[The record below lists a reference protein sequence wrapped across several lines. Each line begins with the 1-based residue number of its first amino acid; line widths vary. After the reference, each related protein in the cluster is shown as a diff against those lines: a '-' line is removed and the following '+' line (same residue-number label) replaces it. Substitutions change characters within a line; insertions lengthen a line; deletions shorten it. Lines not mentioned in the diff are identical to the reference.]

1 MRQIFVSFEMFLAVS
16 VIVLVS
22 VGTYN
27 VYDINTSSFV
37 YGAPDSPSAG
47 AAAKFDSSFY
57 DTVQTLVKQESYND
71 RLRSVVHY
79 YDVVLTVARYDAHG
93 NDISAEQKEI
103 VVEKLNEIGARNIV
117 AGKNLLFVLAS
128 IPVGTILDFSL
139 HDEVYGLGDG
149 QIRGNLTIN
158 TSRMTVNA
166 EQVDLLEPD
175 GTMLDVSD
183 VIVAVIDSGITH
195 PTVNEAVI
203 GRATC
208 PSNSPCYETDSVYG
222 APDSGTTHGSMVA
235 HVIGGRNHTSGLGI
249 ASGVSLLDAHFI
261 DLNISFLYSALDWA
275 ISKEAD
281 VANISISYGLCDD
294 GSSTDN
300 LIVNDAVNQGIVITK
315 SAGNYGSFGSI
326 MSPGCASNLLTV
338 GGINDR
344 GTNIVMYGQSSKGPY
359 YSNGHPILKP
369 DIVAPG
375 YKINLVHN
383 DDKTKTRPVTGTSFS
398 SPHVAAAAAML
409 IGKDETM
416 QANEVKAALLLGANW
431 TGPIPC
437 TSVQYERYTSG
448 DNCSHSRQPNK
459 YSVANGHSSLKILN
473 NVGFGILDVRRSL
486 EYISQEGSS
495 HVIAGNIS
503 NGEIIRYA
511 FNITDTAEP
520 VKTLLTWMKHSP
532 AIRDFNTISISDTS
546 YPSNLDLVV
555 ICPGI
560 GVMDA
565 GSDYQNNEFAV
576 FMPNQTGTC
585 IVDVTASSIDLHVTL
600 QEYVIAS
607 THPLVPVN
615 IAPIITSIER
625 FDPESE
631 VTSSQSLLFRAN
643 FNYPVTGVDL
653 DDFMLSPDST
663 MESKQFTQTREVLLP
678 IPDEGAAIYDT
689 IAVADSG
696 DILSVSVDVDIT
708 HTHIGN
714 LMVDLLAPDGTI
726 VNLHERTGG
735 GSDDINQTY
744 EPAFDGAGLAGDWVL
759 RVRDMSD
766 QEIGTLNEWTLTIE
780 YKESIDAVVGLTGS
794 GSQYFVSVLA
804 LRDGTYNLD
813 IVSDSGIIYVA
824 GNPLNGTDLADSD
837 HSYVVETGSPE
848 VVSIKRSDQII
859 RPANY
864 HSLVFGVNFSEP
876 VRGVDAADFVL
887 SPDDGRALRNFT
899 QTMTPSLPIPDNGAA
914 VFDAVTIS
922 SSGTVRSVSVDVDIS
937 HTFISD
943 LSVAL
948 IAPDGTIALLHNRA
962 GANSHDIHQTYTPN
976 LADISL
982 KGNWTLRMND
992 AGPADTGTLNEW
1004 TLSIKYDEADST
1016 LTGSGSRY
1024 LVTVPA
1030 AQSGTYNL
1038 DIVPNNGISDLAG
1051 NPLAGDDPPV
1061 DQSFQVEIT
1070 DYVPITVDAGLDQI
1084 VMGGQ
1089 MVALNGTAAAI
1100 DGDPLTYLWTHNSTL
1115 VIQFTNSTSPST
1127 TFTAPYV
1134 SSNTTL
1140 TLTLTADDGTAEV
1153 SDSVDILIMS
1163 TQNVHPV
1170 LDVIQEQAVDEMST
1184 LIFVARAT
1192 DEDLPSDTLTYG
1204 LEDPPAGA
1212 LMDPA
1217 TGAFTW
1223 TPTEDQNG
1231 IHTITVTV
1239 SDGNGGTDSQEVQ
1252 VTVNVVNVAPT
1263 VDAGEDFRVLDR
1275 SEVTLSGTVSDADGD
1290 DTVTYSWSQIGGTL
1304 DVVLTGSDTLTP
1316 TFTAP
1321 DVSSDVELTFQLTAD
1336 DNINTVTDTVI
1347 VTVHDSAA
1355 DFVTTWKTTSAS
1367 EFVRI
1372 PLGVHPGKTVM
1383 IDWGDGS
1390 NSAVTFNGMTSH
1402 KYLNPGEYKVTMTG
1416 GLARI
1421 HATYYST
1428 PTHLT
1433 SIDQWGDI
1441 RWSTMKSAFQYAL
1454 NMEYKATDIPDLSGV
1469 SSMDSMFHSA
1479 SKFNGDLSG
1488 WNVSSVTDMDQV
1500 FSQASL
1506 FNRDISTWDVSSV
1519 TSMNGMFSGAASF
1532 NSPLNSWDVS
1542 SVTNMGGMFSNADA
1556 FNSSLNSW
1564 DVSSVTDMN
1573 YMFYNADAFNSPLN
1587 SWDVSS
1593 VTDMRSMFYNAGAFN
1608 SPLNSW
1614 NVSSVTDMNY
1624 MFRDTAT
1631 FNQSLNSWNVSSVTD
1646 MHYMFYNADAFNSSL
1661 NSWDVSSVTD
1671 MRSMFYNADAF
1682 NSPLNSWDV
1691 SSVTDMH
1698 SMFYNADAFN
1708 QSLNTWDVSSV
1719 TDMHSMFYNAAT
1731 FNQSLNT
1738 WDVSSVTDM
1747 HSMFYNAA
1755 TFNSPLNT
1763 WDVSSVTD
1771 MHSMFRYA
1779 AAFNSSLN
1787 SWDVSSAAYMG
1798 NMFLNATA
1806 FDQNLGGWYV
1816 VPDNVSIARSD
1827 VPGIVGVIS
1836 AQNLVLDGH
1845 SPTYSIGIG
1854 GDSAFFEIANGNDL
1868 KMTSVEAKSE
1878 YKVNVTA
1885 SGLGIFEDGNNWRM
1899 VEVTVSGQGNSPPT
1913 VDAGVDQDATEGS
1926 VVILNA
1932 TVVDADTDSLT
1943 YAWSHDSAL
1952 IIQLTNSA
1960 SPSTTFAAP
1969 AVDADTAVTFTLTVD
1984 DGTTITTDSLVVTI
1998 TDIPAVNS
2006 TPVVDAGHDQIVL
2019 EGSIVTL
2026 TATATDA
2033 DDNQLAHTWTYHPLL
2048 NLTLTHATTTSSWFT
2063 APDVNANTTITFTL
2077 TADDGTAEVSDS
2089 VDILIMPTQN
2099 VHPVLDVI
2107 LEQAVD
2113 EMSTLIFVARATD
2126 EDLPSDTLTYG
2137 LEDPPVGASMNP
2149 ATGAFTWTPTEDQN
2163 GIRTV
2168 TVTVSDGRGGTDSQ
2182 DVQVTVNEVNMPP
2195 TLDVIPAQT
2204 IDELAMLT
2212 FTVNASDDDLHPGVG
2227 IEVVAGKLKIPWSI
2241 DWTPDWTAL
2250 FTERGGDLRIIR
2262 DGILLPDPI
2271 FSVDVN
2277 DDAEGGLLGIAVD
2290 PEFEENQYIYMY
2302 QTYKTDGTTLNKVV
2316 RYTLANVTVSEDLVL
2331 VDGIPGASYHDG
2343 GRIQFGP
2350 DGNLYITTGDAGNP
2364 SLAQDLDSLAG
2375 KILRITR
2382 EGAIPQDNPF
2392 SNSAVWS
2399 WGHRNPQG
2407 MDWDGSGNLIAT
2419 EHGPSGERG
2428 EAHDEINLILP
2439 GANYGWPETV
2449 GDESMAGM
2457 QDPLLHTGS
2466 ETWAPSGSEFYDG
2479 DMIPGWTGKYFV
2491 ANLRGEHLR
2500 MIDLD
2505 LSNNGTHSHEGL
2517 FEGQFGRLR
2526 DVQTGPDGF
2535 LYLLTSNRDG
2545 RGSPV
2550 SNDDRIL
2557 KIVPVFDSALSR
2569 PANVLTY
2576 GLEAS
2581 PAGASMDPA
2590 TGTFTWRPAEDQ
2602 NGIHTITV
2610 TVSDGNGGTN
2620 SQEVQVTVNEVNVA
2634 PIVDAGSDQTALEG
2648 QTVMLNGT
2656 ATDADGDSL
2665 TYLWSH
2671 NSSLA
2676 IQLANSTSP
2685 STTFAAPAVD
2695 ADTAVT
2701 FTLTVDDGTTT
2712 ATDSFEV
2719 TVTDI
2724 QILNSP
2730 PVADAGSDQTA
2741 LEGQTVMLNGTATDA
2756 DGDSLTYLWS
2766 HNSSLAI
2773 QLANS
2778 TSPSTT
2784 FAAPAVDADTE
2795 ITFTLTVNDGLTD
2808 STDTVLVTVNDVPD
2822 DSDFVTTWETVL
2834 PGESITIPARGT
2846 YTIDWGDG
2854 TVDARVTRDQTHT
2867 YADPGNHTVRI
2878 SKDITG
2884 IYLNNHADA
2893 PNLRSIDQWG
2903 DAEWRSIYSSFM
2915 GASNMVLHATDA
2927 PDLSRVT
2934 NTSYMFL
2941 NASSFDGDLSAWDLS
2956 HVASMTGMF
2965 WGASSFDGDISSWN
2979 VSAVTNMNSMFQYAS
2994 TFNGDISSW
3003 NVSAVTDMNYM
3014 FSDASTF
3021 NGDIS
3026 DWDVSAVTD
3035 MHRMFHSAFKFNQP
3049 LNSWNVSSVTNMS
3062 YMFLHASEFNQPL
3075 NSWNVSAV
3083 TDIPSM
3089 FFGASV
3095 FNGDISDW
3103 DVSAVTDMRRMF
3115 HSAFKFNQPLNSWNV
3130 SSVTNMSDMFLNAD
3144 DFEQNLGKWYVVP
3157 EDTDY
3162 DAATETTLVV
3172 TAIATQN
3179 FFLNGHSPNYG
3190 IGTGGNST
3198 LFSMPGS
3205 NLTFKDTTPSAG
3217 AYTVNVTASGSSVF
3231 ERGNNWRTL
3240 TVTVTGQEDRPLS
3253 VDAGP
3258 DQRVLDESTVTLS
3271 GTVSDSTNPTYLWT
3285 QNPGSPAV
3293 TLAGP
3298 DTLMPT
3304 FTAPDVSSDVD
3315 LVFTLTVDDGTDTVT
3330 DTVTVTVHD
3339 AEADFVTTWSDIDIG
3354 INLPIRSSAGSFTVD
3369 WGDGKISEYAAIAT
3383 DSNLHHNY
3391 DTSGTYTIRISGN
3404 FSGIYLH
3411 GNSDTAGKL
3420 QSIDQWGDIEWTTM
3434 AGAFYFASNMIYN
3447 ATDVP
3452 DLSSVTDMS
3461 YMFYTAGFSSGD
3473 LSGWNVSAV
3482 TDMSYMF
3489 SGASSFN
3496 GYISSWNVSAVTNM
3510 NSMFDGASSFEQ
3522 NLGNWYIM
3530 LDNASVTG
3538 ILQTVGNITTQNEF
3552 LATQGP
3558 TYGIGSSSD
3567 SEHFG
3572 INGTALVLTTI
3583 PDANPALVNITS
3595 TGDFGTSNS
3604 RIFEITFSSGVVDI
3618 TNPRLESIERYS
3630 PASQN
3635 TNSQSLIY
3643 EATFSESVTGVTS
3656 SDFILSPD
3664 STGGGTTTTT
3674 SAEQFTQTRSPNLA
3688 IPDLQTVSDTITVS
3702 DSGTVTS
3709 VSVAVDITH
3718 TYIGDLKIDLIA
3730 PDGTTKI
3737 LHNRS
3742 DGSDDDIVKTY
3753 TPNFDGVSIA
3763 GVWTLQIND
3772 NYNADPGTL
3781 NSWTLTI
3788 NHGSTATTVN
3798 PVTGVSG
3805 SDDTYYVTVSSST
3818 DGTYNLDLV
3827 SSGHSIADSASN
3839 PLTNTVP
3846 TGADEIYIVSTTA
3859 IDITNPRLES
3869 IERYSPASQNTNS
3882 QSLIYEATF
3891 SESVTGVTSSDFILS
3906 PDSTGGGTT
3915 TTSAEQFTQTRSPNL
3930 AIPDLQTVSDTIT
3943 VSDSGTVTSVSV
3955 AVDITHTYIGDLKI
3969 DLIAPDGTT
3978 KILHNR
3984 SDGSDDDIVKTYTPN
3999 FDGVSIAGVWTLQIN
4014 DNYNADPGTL
4024 NSWTLTINHGST
4036 ATTVNPVT
4044 GVSGSDD
4051 TYYVTVSS
4059 STDGTYNLDLVSSG
4073 HSIADSAGN
4082 SMINTAPTGADQTYT
4097 VSITVTDT
4105 ANPRLASIERYS
4117 PASQNTDSQT
4127 LVYKATFSESVTG
4140 VTASDFVLSPDST
4153 GGINSVNP
4161 VTDISGS
4168 GDTYYVTV
4176 SSSTDGTYNLDL
4188 VSSGHSIADSAG
4200 NSMINTAP
4208 TGADQTYTVSITV
4221 TDTANPRLASIERY
4235 SPASQNTDSQ
4245 TLVYKATFSES
4256 VTGVT
4261 SSDFILSPDST
4272 GGGTTTTTSAEQFT
4286 QTRSPNLAIPDL
4298 QTVSDT
4304 ITVSDSGTVTS
4315 VSVAVDITH
4324 TYIGDLKIDLIAP
4337 DGTTKILHNR
4347 SDGSDDDIV
4356 KTYTPNFDGVSIAGV
4371 WTLQINDNY
4380 NADPGTLNSWTLT
4393 INHGST
4399 ATTVNPVT
4407 GVSGSDDTYYVTV
4420 SSSTDGTYNLD
4431 LVSSGHSIAD
4441 SAGNSM
4447 INTAPT
4453 GADQTYT
4460 VSITVTDTANP
4471 RLASIERYSP
4481 ASQNTDSQTL
4491 VYKATFSESVT
4502 GVTASDFVLSPDSTG
4517 GINSVNPV
4525 TDISGSG
4532 DTYYVTV
4539 SSSTDGT
4546 YNLDLVSSGHSI
4558 ADSAGNSMI
4567 NTAPTGADQTYTV
4580 SITVTDTAN
4589 PRLASIERY
4598 SPASQNTDSQTL
4610 VYKATFSESVTGVT
4624 ASDFVLSPGSTGGI
4638 NGVNPVTD
4646 ISGSGDAYYVTVS
4659 ATQDGTYN
4667 LDLVSSGH
4675 GIEDAAS
4682 NSLTNVSPTGADET
4696 YTVSTTVADNTNPRL
4711 ESIERHT
4718 PATANTDSQTL
4729 VYKATFSED
4738 VAGVTASD
4746 FTLSPDSAGGENTTA
4761 STGQFTQTRSPNLDI
4776 PDLATVSD
4784 TITVP
4789 DSETATSVLVE
4800 VDITHDYINDLKIDI
4815 IAPDGTS
4822 ITLHNNSGGNANN
4835 IDKSYAPQFG
4845 SIPISGV
4852 WTLQIHD
4859 NYNAD
4864 PGVLNSWTLT
4874 INYGDTATTLS
4885 SVTDIS
4891 GSGDAYYVTVSATQD
4906 GTYNLD
4912 LVSSGHGIEDA
4923 ASNSLTN
4930 VSPTG
4935 ADETY
4940 TVSTTVA
4947 DNTNPRL
4954 ESIERH
4960 TPATANTDSQTL
4972 VYKATFSEDVA
4983 GVTASDFT
4991 LSPDSAGGEN
5001 TTASTGQFT
5010 QTRSPNLDIPDLAT
5024 VSDTITVPDSETA
5037 TSVLVEVDITHDYIN
5052 DLKIDIIAPDGTSI
5066 TLHNN
5071 SGGNANN
5078 IDKSY
5083 APQFG
5088 SIPISG
5094 VWTLQ
5099 IHDNYNADPGVLNS
5113 WTLTINY
5120 GDTATTLSSVTDISG
5135 SGDAYYVTVSATQDG
5150 TYNLDLVSSGHG
5162 IEDAASNSLTN
5173 VSPTGADE
5181 TYTVSTT
5188 VADNTNPRLESI
5200 ERHTPATANTD
5211 SQTLVYKATFS
5222 EDVAGVTASDFT
5234 LSPDSA
5240 GGENTTASTGQFTQT
5255 RSPNLDIPDLA
5266 TVSDTITVPD
5276 SETAT
5281 SVLVEVDIT
5290 HDYINDL
5297 KIDIIAP
5304 DGTSI
5309 TLHNNSGG
5317 NANNIDKSYAP
5328 QFGSIPISGVWTLQI
5343 HDNYNAD
5350 PGVLNSWTLTI
5361 NYGDTATTLSSVTDI
5376 SGSGDAYYVTVSAT
5390 QDGTYNLDLVSS
5402 GHGIEDAASN
5412 SLTNVSPT
5420 GADETYTVSTTVA
5433 DNTNPRLESI
5443 ERHTP
5448 ATANTDSQTLVYKAT
5463 FSEDVA
5469 GVTASDF
5476 TLSPD
5481 SAGGENTTA
5490 STGQFTQT
5498 RSPNLDIP
5506 DLATVSDTITVP
5518 DSETATSVLVEVDIT
5533 HDYINDLK
5541 IDIIAPDGTSIT
5553 LHNNSGG
5560 NANNIDKSYAPQFG
5574 SIPISGVW
5582 TLQIHDNYNADPGVL
5597 NSWTLTIN
5605 YGDTATTLSS
5615 VTDISGSGD
5624 AYYVTVSATQDG
5636 TYNLDLVSSG
5646 HGIEDAASNS
5656 LTNVSPT
5663 GADETYTVSTT
5674 VADNTNPRLE
5684 SIERHTPATAN
5695 TDSQTL
5701 VYKATFSEDVAGV
5714 TASDFT
5720 LSPDSA
5726 GGENTTA
5733 STGQFTQTRSPNL
5746 DIPDLATVS
5755 DTITVPDSETAT
5767 SVLVE
5772 VDITHDYINDLK
5784 IDIIAPDGTSIT
5796 LHNNSGGNANNI
5808 DKSYAPQFGS
5818 IPISG
5823 VWTLQIHDNYNADPG
5838 VLNSWTLTI
5847 NYGDTATT
5855 LSSVTDISGSG
5866 DAYYVTVSATQ
5877 DGTYNL
5883 DLVSSGHGIEDAASN
5898 SLTNT
5903 TPTETDETYTVTAN

>member
-1 MRQIFVSFEMFLAVS
+1 MSKNYTRSTAIISLLVLAIAFNIIIFS
-16 VIVLVS
+16 
-22 VGTYN
+22 
-27 VYDINTSSFV
+27 
-37 YGAPDSPSAG
+37 
-47 AAAKFDSSFY
+47 
-57 DTVQTLVKQESYND
+57 DTHDGQYQS
-71 RLRSVVHY
+71 
-79 YDVVLTVARYDAHG
+79 
-93 NDISAEQKEI
+93 
-103 VVEKLNEIGARNIV
+103 
-117 AGKNLLFVLAS
+117 LFVDK
-128 IPVGTILDFSL
+128 V
-139 HDEVYGLGDG
+139 
-149 QIRGNLTIN
+149 
-158 TSRMTVNA
+158 
-166 EQVDLLEPD
+166 
-175 GTMLDVSD
+175 
-183 VIVAVIDSGITH
+183 
-195 PTVNEAVI
+195 
-203 GRATC
+203 
-208 PSNSPCYETDSVYG
+208 
-222 APDSGTTHGSMVA
+222 
-235 HVIGGRNHTSGLGI
+235 
-249 ASGVSLLDAHFI
+249 
-261 DLNISFLYSALDWA
+261 W
-275 ISKEAD
+275 
-281 VANISISYGLCDD
+281 
-294 GSSTDN
+294 
-300 LIVNDAVNQGIVITK
+300 TK
-315 SAGNYGSFGSI
+315 L
-326 MSPGCASNLLTV
+326 NLLTLSQIAHAV
-338 GGINDR
+338 E
-344 GTNIVMYGQSSKGPY
+344 GTNASPPVPA
-359 YSNGHPILKP
+359 N
-369 DIVAPG
+369 VAP
-375 YKINLVHN
+375 
-383 DDKTKTRPVTGTSFS
+383 T
-398 SPHVAAAAAML
+398 
-409 IGKDETM
+409 
-416 QANEVKAALLLGANW
+416 
-431 TGPIPC
+431 
-437 TSVQYERYTSG
+437 
-448 DNCSHSRQPNK
+448 
-459 YSVANGHSSLKILN
+459 
-473 NVGFGILDVRRSL
+473 
-486 EYISQEGSS
+486 
-495 HVIAGNIS
+495 
-503 NGEIIRYA
+503 
-511 FNITDTAEP
+511 
-520 VKTLLTWMKHSP
+520 
-532 AIRDFNTISISDTS
+532 
-546 YPSNLDLVV
+546 
-555 ICPGI
+555 
-560 GVMDA
+560 
-565 GSDYQNNEFAV
+565 
-576 FMPNQTGTC
+576 
-585 IVDVTASSIDLHVTL
+585 
-600 QEYVIAS
+600 
-607 THPLVPVN
+607 
-615 IAPIITSIER
+615 ITSIER

-631 VTSSQSLLFRAN
+631 VTVSQSLLFMVN
-643 FNYPVTGVDL
+643 FSKPVVGVNP
-653 DDFMLSPDST
+653 DDFVLSSDST
-663 MESKQFTQTREVLLP
+663 MESKRFTQTRDVSLP
-678 IPDEGAAIYDT
+678 IPDKGAAISDT
-689 IAVADSG
+689 ITISDPG
-696 DILSVSVDVDIT
+696 DTSSVSIGVNIT
-708 HTHIGN
+708 HTRISD
-714 LMVDLLAPDGTI
+714 LKVDLLAPDGTV
-726 VNLHERTGG
+726 VNLHKRTGG
-735 GSDDINQTY
+735 NSENINRTY
-744 EPAFDGAGLAGDWVL
+744 ERVFDGTGIAGDWVL
-759 RVRDMSD
+759 RVRDRANQD
-766 QEIGTLNEWTLTIE
+766 IGTLNGWTLAIE
-780 YKESIDAVVGLTGS
+780 YDENIDAVVGLTGS
-794 GSQYFVSVLA
+794 GLQYFVNVPA

-813 IVSDSGIIYVA
+813 VVPDSGIVDMA
-824 GNPLNGTDLADSD
+824 GNPLNGTEPSHSD
-837 HSYVVETGSPE
+837 HSYVVETGPPE
-848 VVSIKRSDQII
+848 VLSIERSDRIVRSAYYPSI
-859 RPANY
+859 
-864 HSLVFGVNFSEP
+864 VFGINFSEP
-876 VRGVDAADFVL
+876 VRGVDAGDFVL
-887 SPDDGRALRNFT
+887 SPDNDRTLENFR

-914 VFDAVTIS
+914 VSDAVTID

-937 HTFISD
+937 HTYISD

-948 IAPDGTIALLHNRA
+948 IAPDGTIALLHNRD
-962 GANSHDIHQTYTPN
+962 GGTLIDIDKTYAPN
-976 LADISL
+976 LAGIGL
-982 KGNWTLRMND
+982 KGDWILRMND
-992 AGPADTGTLNEW
+992 AGPGDVGTFNEW
-1004 TLSIKYDEADST
+1004 TLSIEYDEADST

-1024 LVTVPA
+1024 FVSVPVV
-1030 AQSGTYNL
+1030 QSGTYNL
-1038 DIVPNNGISDLAG
+1038 DIVSNNGISDLAG
-1051 NPLAGDDPPV
+1051 NLLSSDDPPV

-1070 DYVPITVDAGLDQI
+1070 DYVPMTVDAGLDQI

-1115 VIQFTNSTSPST
+1115 AIQFTNSTSPST

-1153 SDSVDILIMS
+1153 SDSVDILIMP

-1170 LDVIQEQAVDEMST
+1170 LDVILEQAVDEMST
-1184 LIFVARAT
+1184 LIFVAHAT

-1212 LMDPA
+1212 SMDPA

-1441 RWSTMKSAFQYAL
+1441 RWSTMKSAFQYAI
-1454 NMEYKATDIPDLSGV
+1454 NMEYNATDVPDLSGV

-1556 FNSSLNSW
+1556 FNSPLNSW

-1593 VTDMRSMFYNAGAFN
+1593 VTDMHSMFYNAGAFN
-1608 SPLNSW
+1608 QSLNSW

-1646 MHYMFYNADAFNSSL
+1646 MHYMFYNADAFNS
-1661 NSWDVSSVTD
+1661 
-1671 MRSMFYNADAF
+1671 
-1682 NSPLNSWDV
+1682 P
-1691 SSVTDMH
+1691 
-1698 SMFYNADAFN
+1698 
-1708 QSLNTWDVSSV
+1708 LNTWDVSSV
-1719 TDMHSMFYNAAT
+1719 TDMHSMFYNAAI
-1731 FNQSLNT
+1731 FNQSLNSWNVSSVT
-1738 WDVSSVTDM
+1738 DMNSMFYNANAFNSPLNSWDVSSVTDM
-1747 HSMFYNAA
+1747 NSMFYNANA
-1755 TFNSPLNT
+1755 FNSPLNT
-1763 WDVSSVTD
+1763 WNVSSVTDMNSMFYNANAFNSPINTWNVSSVTD

-1779 AAFNSSLN
+1779 DAFNSPLN

-1836 AQNLVLDGH
+1836 AQSLVLDGH

-1854 GDSAFFEIANGNDL
+1854 GDSAFFEITNGNDL

-1926 VVILNA
+1926 VVIFNA

-1984 DGTTITTDSLVVTI
+1984 DGTTTTTDSLVVTI

-2006 TPVVDAGHDQIVL
+2006 TPVVDAGDDQIVL

-2137 LEDPPVGASMNP
+2137 LEDPPAGASMDP

-2163 GIRTV
+2163 GIHTI
-2168 TVTVSDGRGGTDSQ
+2168 TVTVSDGNGGTDSQ

-2271 FSVDVN
+2271 FSVDVI

-2290 PEFEENQYIYMY
+2290 PEFEENQYIYLY

-2685 STTFAAPAVD
+2685 STTFAVPAVD

-3304 FTAPDVSSDVD
+3304 FTAPDVSLDVD

-3674 SAEQFTQTRSPNLA
+3674 SAEQFAQTRSPNLA

-4168 GDTYYVTV
+4168 G
-4176 SSSTDGTYNLDL
+4176 
-4188 VSSGHSIADSAG
+4188 
-4200 NSMINTAP
+4200 
-4208 TGADQTYTVSITV
+4208 
-4221 TDTANPRLASIERY
+4221 
-4235 SPASQNTDSQ
+4235 
-4245 TLVYKATFSES
+4245 
-4256 VTGVT
+4256 
-4261 SSDFILSPDST
+4261 
-4272 GGGTTTTTSAEQFT
+4272 
-4286 QTRSPNLAIPDL
+4286 
-4298 QTVSDT
+4298 
-4304 ITVSDSGTVTS
+4304 
-4315 VSVAVDITH
+4315 
-4324 TYIGDLKIDLIAP
+4324 
-4337 DGTTKILHNR
+4337 
-4347 SDGSDDDIV
+4347 
-4356 KTYTPNFDGVSIAGV
+4356 
-4371 WTLQINDNY
+4371 
-4380 NADPGTLNSWTLT
+4380 
-4393 INHGST
+4393 
-4399 ATTVNPVT
+4399 
-4407 GVSGSDDTYYVTV
+4407 DTYYVTV

-5898 SLTNT
+5898 SLTNVSPTGADETYTVSTTVADNTNPRLESIERHTPATANTDSQTLVYKATFSEDVAGVTASDFTLSPDSAGGENTTASTGQFTQTRSPNLDIPDLATVSDTITVPDSETATSVLVEVDITHDYINDLKIDIIAPDGTSITLHNNSGGNANNIDKSYAPQFGSIPISGVWTLQIHDNYNADPGVLNSWTLTINYGDTATTLSSVTDISGSGDAYYVTVSATQDGTYNLDLVSSGHGIEDAASNSLTNVSPTGADETYTVSTTVADNTNPRLESIERHTPATANTDSQTLVYKATFSEDVAGVTASDFTLSPDSAGGENTTASTGQFTQTRSPNLDIPDLATVSDTITVPDSETATSVLVEVDITHDYINDLKIDIIAPDGTSITLHNNSGGNANNIDKSYAPQFGSIPISGVWTLQIHDNYNADPGVLNSWTLTINYGDTATTLSSVTDISGSGDAYYVTVSATQDGTYNLDLVSSGHGIEDAASNSLTNT

>member
-166 EQVDLLEPD
+166 EQDDLLEPD

-208 PSNSPCYETDSVYG
+208 PSDSPCYETDSVYG

-315 SAGNYGSFGSI
+315 SAGNYGSFGYI
-326 MSPGCASNLLTV
+326 LSPGCASNLLTV

-344 GTNIVMYGQSSKGPY
+344 GTKISMYGQSSRGPY

-369 DIVAPG
+369 DIVAPAS
-375 YKINLVHN
+375 KINLIHN
-383 DDKTKTRPVTGTSFS
+383 DDKTKTRPVSGTSFS

-448 DNCSHSRQPNK
+448 DNCSHARQPNK

-585 IVDVTASSIDLHVTL
+585 IVDVTASSIDLHVTS

-937 HTFISD
+937 HTYISD

-1070 DYVPITVDAGLDQI
+1070 DYVPITVDAGLDQT

-1115 VIQFTNSTSPST
+1115 AIQFTNSTSPST

-1212 LMDPA
+1212 
-1217 TGAFTW
+1217 
-1223 TPTEDQNG
+1223 
-1231 IHTITVTV
+1231 
-1239 SDGNGGTDSQEVQ
+1239 
-1252 VTVNVVNVAPT
+1252 
-1263 VDAGEDFRVLDR
+1263 
-1275 SEVTLSGTVSDADGD
+1275 
-1290 DTVTYSWSQIGGTL
+1290 
-1304 DVVLTGSDTLTP
+1304 
-1316 TFTAP
+1316 
-1321 DVSSDVELTFQLTAD
+1321 
-1336 DNINTVTDTVI
+1336 
-1347 VTVHDSAA
+1347 
-1355 DFVTTWKTTSAS
+1355 
-1367 EFVRI
+1367 
-1372 PLGVHPGKTVM
+1372 
-1383 IDWGDGS
+1383 
-1390 NSAVTFNGMTSH
+1390 
-1402 KYLNPGEYKVTMTG
+1402 
-1416 GLARI
+1416 
-1421 HATYYST
+1421 
-1428 PTHLT
+1428 
-1433 SIDQWGDI
+1433 
-1441 RWSTMKSAFQYAL
+1441 
-1454 NMEYKATDIPDLSGV
+1454 
-1469 SSMDSMFHSA
+1469 SMD
-1479 SKFNGDLSG
+1479 
-1488 WNVSSVTDMDQV
+1488 
-1500 FSQASL
+1500 
-1506 FNRDISTWDVSSV
+1506 
-1519 TSMNGMFSGAASF
+1519 
-1532 NSPLNSWDVS
+1532 
-1542 SVTNMGGMFSNADA
+1542 
-1556 FNSSLNSW
+1556 
-1564 DVSSVTDMN
+1564 
-1573 YMFYNADAFNSPLN
+1573 
-1587 SWDVSS
+1587 
-1593 VTDMRSMFYNAGAFN
+1593 
-1608 SPLNSW
+1608 
-1614 NVSSVTDMNY
+1614 
-1624 MFRDTAT
+1624 
-1631 FNQSLNSWNVSSVTD
+1631 
-1646 MHYMFYNADAFNSSL
+1646 
-1661 NSWDVSSVTD
+1661 
-1671 MRSMFYNADAF
+1671 
-1682 NSPLNSWDV
+1682 
-1691 SSVTDMH
+1691 
-1698 SMFYNADAFN
+1698 
-1708 QSLNTWDVSSV
+1708 
-1719 TDMHSMFYNAAT
+1719 
-1731 FNQSLNT
+1731 
-1738 WDVSSVTDM
+1738 
-1747 HSMFYNAA
+1747 
-1755 TFNSPLNT
+1755 
-1763 WDVSSVTD
+1763 
-1771 MHSMFRYA
+1771 
-1779 AAFNSSLN
+1779 
-1787 SWDVSSAAYMG
+1787 
-1798 NMFLNATA
+1798 
-1806 FDQNLGGWYV
+1806 
-1816 VPDNVSIARSD
+1816 
-1827 VPGIVGVIS
+1827 
-1836 AQNLVLDGH
+1836 
-1845 SPTYSIGIG
+1845 
-1854 GDSAFFEIANGNDL
+1854 
-1868 KMTSVEAKSE
+1868 
-1878 YKVNVTA
+1878 
-1885 SGLGIFEDGNNWRM
+1885 
-1899 VEVTVSGQGNSPPT
+1899 
-1913 VDAGVDQDATEGS
+1913 
-1926 VVILNA
+1926 
-1932 TVVDADTDSLT
+1932 
-1943 YAWSHDSAL
+1943 
-1952 IIQLTNSA
+1952 
-1960 SPSTTFAAP
+1960 
-1969 AVDADTAVTFTLTVD
+1969 
-1984 DGTTITTDSLVVTI
+1984 
-1998 TDIPAVNS
+1998 
-2006 TPVVDAGHDQIVL
+2006 
-2019 EGSIVTL
+2019 
-2026 TATATDA
+2026 
-2033 DDNQLAHTWTYHPLL
+2033 
-2048 NLTLTHATTTSSWFT
+2048 
-2063 APDVNANTTITFTL
+2063 
-2077 TADDGTAEVSDS
+2077 
-2089 VDILIMPTQN
+2089 
-2099 VHPVLDVI
+2099 
-2107 LEQAVD
+2107 
-2113 EMSTLIFVARATD
+2113 
-2126 EDLPSDTLTYG
+2126 
-2137 LEDPPVGASMNP
+2137 P

-2271 FSVDVN
+2271 FSVDVI

-2620 SQEVQVTVNEVNVA
+2620 SQEVQVTVNVVNVA

-4261 SSDFILSPDST
+4261 ASDLFCLR
-4272 GGGTTTTTSAEQFT
+4272 AARE
-4286 QTRSPNLAIPDL
+4286 
-4298 QTVSDT
+4298 VS
-4304 ITVSDSGTVTS
+4304 
-4315 VSVAVDITH
+4315 
-4324 TYIGDLKIDLIAP
+4324 
-4337 DGTTKILHNR
+4337 
-4347 SDGSDDDIV
+4347 
-4356 KTYTPNFDGVSIAGV
+4356 
-4371 WTLQINDNY
+4371 
-4380 NADPGTLNSWTLT
+4380 
-4393 INHGST
+4393 
-4399 ATTVNPVT
+4399 
-4407 GVSGSDDTYYVTV
+4407 
-4420 SSSTDGTYNLD
+4420 
-4431 LVSSGHSIAD
+4431 
-4441 SAGNSM
+4441 
-4447 INTAPT
+4447 
-4453 GADQTYT
+4453 T
-4460 VSITVTDTANP
+4460 VSI
-4471 RLASIERYSP
+4471 R
-4481 ASQNTDSQTL
+4481 
-4491 VYKATFSESVT
+4491 
-4502 GVTASDFVLSPDSTG
+4502 
-4517 GINSVNPV
+4517 
-4525 TDISGSG
+4525 
-4532 DTYYVTV
+4532 
-4539 SSSTDGT
+4539 
-4546 YNLDLVSSGHSI
+4546 
-4558 ADSAGNSMI
+4558 
-4567 NTAPTGADQTYTV
+4567 
-4580 SITVTDTAN
+4580 
-4589 PRLASIERY
+4589 
-4598 SPASQNTDSQTL
+4598 
-4610 VYKATFSESVTGVT
+4610 
-4624 ASDFVLSPGSTGGI
+4624 
-4638 NGVNPVTD
+4638 
-4646 ISGSGDAYYVTVS
+4646 
-4659 ATQDGTYN
+4659 
-4667 LDLVSSGH
+4667 
-4675 GIEDAAS
+4675 
-4682 NSLTNVSPTGADET
+4682 SPT
-4696 YTVSTTVADNTNPRL
+4696 
-4711 ESIERHT
+4711 
-4718 PATANTDSQTL
+4718 SQVQVMRTM
-4729 VYKATFSED
+4729 
-4738 VAGVTASD
+4738 
-4746 FTLSPDSAGGENTTA
+4746 
-4761 STGQFTQTRSPNLDI
+4761 
-4776 PDLATVSD
+4776 
-4784 TITVP
+4784 
-4789 DSETATSVLVE
+4789 
-4800 VDITHDYINDLKIDI
+4800 
-4815 IAPDGTS
+4815 
-4822 ITLHNNSGGNANN
+4822 
-4835 IDKSYAPQFG
+4835 
-4845 SIPISGV
+4845 
-4852 WTLQIHD
+4852 
-4859 NYNAD
+4859 
-4864 PGVLNSWTLT
+4864 
-4874 INYGDTATTLS
+4874 
-4885 SVTDIS
+4885 
-4891 GSGDAYYVTVSATQD
+4891 
-4906 GTYNLD
+4906 
-4912 LVSSGHGIEDA
+4912 
-4923 ASNSLTN
+4923 
-4930 VSPTG
+4930 
-4935 ADETY
+4935 
-4940 TVSTTVA
+4940 
-4947 DNTNPRL
+4947 
-4954 ESIERH
+4954 
-4960 TPATANTDSQTL
+4960 
-4972 VYKATFSEDVA
+4972 
-4983 GVTASDFT
+4983 
-4991 LSPDSAGGEN
+4991 
-5001 TTASTGQFT
+5001 
-5010 QTRSPNLDIPDLAT
+5010 
-5024 VSDTITVPDSETA
+5024 
-5037 TSVLVEVDITHDYIN
+5037 
-5052 DLKIDIIAPDGTSI
+5052 
-5066 TLHNN
+5066 
-5071 SGGNANN
+5071 
-5078 IDKSY
+5078 
-5083 APQFG
+5083 
-5088 SIPISG
+5088 
-5094 VWTLQ
+5094 
-5099 IHDNYNADPGVLNS
+5099 
-5113 WTLTINY
+5113 
-5120 GDTATTLSSVTDISG
+5120 
-5135 SGDAYYVTVSATQDG
+5135 
-5150 TYNLDLVSSGHG
+5150 
-5162 IEDAASNSLTN
+5162 
-5173 VSPTGADE
+5173 
-5181 TYTVSTT
+5181 
-5188 VADNTNPRLESI
+5188 
-5200 ERHTPATANTD
+5200 
-5211 SQTLVYKATFS
+5211 
-5222 EDVAGVTASDFT
+5222 
-5234 LSPDSA
+5234 
-5240 GGENTTASTGQFTQT
+5240 
-5255 RSPNLDIPDLA
+5255 
-5266 TVSDTITVPD
+5266 
-5276 SETAT
+5276 
-5281 SVLVEVDIT
+5281 
-5290 HDYINDL
+5290 
-5297 KIDIIAP
+5297 
-5304 DGTSI
+5304 
-5309 TLHNNSGG
+5309 
-5317 NANNIDKSYAP
+5317 
-5328 QFGSIPISGVWTLQI
+5328 
-5343 HDNYNAD
+5343 
-5350 PGVLNSWTLTI
+5350 
-5361 NYGDTATTLSSVTDI
+5361 
-5376 SGSGDAYYVTVSAT
+5376 
-5390 QDGTYNLDLVSS
+5390 
-5402 GHGIEDAASN
+5402 
-5412 SLTNVSPT
+5412 
-5420 GADETYTVSTTVA
+5420 
-5433 DNTNPRLESI
+5433 
-5443 ERHTP
+5443 
-5448 ATANTDSQTLVYKAT
+5448 
-5463 FSEDVA
+5463 
-5469 GVTASDF
+5469 
-5476 TLSPD
+5476 
-5481 SAGGENTTA
+5481 
-5490 STGQFTQT
+5490 
-5498 RSPNLDIP
+5498 
-5506 DLATVSDTITVP
+5506 
-5518 DSETATSVLVEVDIT
+5518 
-5533 HDYINDLK
+5533 
-5541 IDIIAPDGTSIT
+5541 
-5553 LHNNSGG
+5553 
-5560 NANNIDKSYAPQFG
+5560 
-5574 SIPISGVW
+5574 
-5582 TLQIHDNYNADPGVL
+5582 
-5597 NSWTLTIN
+5597 
-5605 YGDTATTLSS
+5605 
-5615 VTDISGSGD
+5615 
-5624 AYYVTVSATQDG
+5624 
-5636 TYNLDLVSSG
+5636 
-5646 HGIEDAASNS
+5646 
-5656 LTNVSPT
+5656 
-5663 GADETYTVSTT
+5663 
-5674 VADNTNPRLE
+5674 
-5684 SIERHTPATAN
+5684 
-5695 TDSQTL
+5695 
-5701 VYKATFSEDVAGV
+5701 
-5714 TASDFT
+5714 
-5720 LSPDSA
+5720 
-5726 GGENTTA
+5726 
-5733 STGQFTQTRSPNL
+5733 
-5746 DIPDLATVS
+5746 
-5755 DTITVPDSETAT
+5755 
-5767 SVLVE
+5767 
-5772 VDITHDYINDLK
+5772 
-5784 IDIIAPDGTSIT
+5784 
-5796 LHNNSGGNANNI
+5796 
-5808 DKSYAPQFGS
+5808 
-5818 IPISG
+5818 
-5823 VWTLQIHDNYNADPG
+5823 
-5838 VLNSWTLTI
+5838 
-5847 NYGDTATT
+5847 
-5855 LSSVTDISGSG
+5855 
-5866 DAYYVTVSATQ
+5866 
-5877 DGTYNL
+5877 
-5883 DLVSSGHGIEDAASN
+5883 
-5898 SLTNT
+5898 
-5903 TPTETDETYTVTAN
+5903 

>member
-166 EQVDLLEPD
+166 EQDDLLEPD

-208 PSNSPCYETDSVYG
+208 PSDSPCYETDSVYG
-222 APDSGTTHGSMVA
+222 APDSGTAHGSKVA

-281 VANISISYGLCDD
+281 VANLSISYGLCDD

-315 SAGNYGSFGSI
+315 SAGNYGSFGYI
-326 MSPGCASNLLTV
+326 LSPGCASNLLTV

-344 GTNIVMYGQSSKGPY
+344 GTNISMYGQSSRGPY

-369 DIVAPG
+369 DIVAPA
-375 YKINLVHN
+375 YKINLIHN
-383 DDKTKTRPVTGTSFS
+383 DDKTKTRPVSGTSFS

-448 DNCSHSRQPNK
+448 DNCSHARQPNK

-585 IVDVTASSIDLHVTL
+585 IVDVTASSIDLHVTS

-937 HTFISD
+937 HTYISD

-1070 DYVPITVDAGLDQI
+1070 DYVPITVDAGLDQT

-1115 VIQFTNSTSPST
+1115 AIQFTNSTSPST

-1140 TLTLTADDGTAEV
+1140 TL
-1153 SDSVDILIMS
+1153 
-1163 TQNVHPV
+1163 
-1170 LDVIQEQAVDEMST
+1170 
-1184 LIFVARAT
+1184 
-1192 DEDLPSDTLTYG
+1192 
-1204 LEDPPAGA
+1204 
-1212 LMDPA
+1212 
-1217 TGAFTW
+1217 
-1223 TPTEDQNG
+1223 
-1231 IHTITVTV
+1231 
-1239 SDGNGGTDSQEVQ
+1239 
-1252 VTVNVVNVAPT
+1252 
-1263 VDAGEDFRVLDR
+1263 
-1275 SEVTLSGTVSDADGD
+1275 
-1290 DTVTYSWSQIGGTL
+1290 
-1304 DVVLTGSDTLTP
+1304 
-1316 TFTAP
+1316 
-1321 DVSSDVELTFQLTAD
+1321 
-1336 DNINTVTDTVI
+1336 
-1347 VTVHDSAA
+1347 
-1355 DFVTTWKTTSAS
+1355 
-1367 EFVRI
+1367 
-1372 PLGVHPGKTVM
+1372 
-1383 IDWGDGS
+1383 
-1390 NSAVTFNGMTSH
+1390 
-1402 KYLNPGEYKVTMTG
+1402 
-1416 GLARI
+1416 
-1421 HATYYST
+1421 
-1428 PTHLT
+1428 
-1433 SIDQWGDI
+1433 
-1441 RWSTMKSAFQYAL
+1441 
-1454 NMEYKATDIPDLSGV
+1454 
-1469 SSMDSMFHSA
+1469 
-1479 SKFNGDLSG
+1479 
-1488 WNVSSVTDMDQV
+1488 
-1500 FSQASL
+1500 
-1506 FNRDISTWDVSSV
+1506 
-1519 TSMNGMFSGAASF
+1519 
-1532 NSPLNSWDVS
+1532 
-1542 SVTNMGGMFSNADA
+1542 
-1556 FNSSLNSW
+1556 
-1564 DVSSVTDMN
+1564 
-1573 YMFYNADAFNSPLN
+1573 
-1587 SWDVSS
+1587 
-1593 VTDMRSMFYNAGAFN
+1593 
-1608 SPLNSW
+1608 
-1614 NVSSVTDMNY
+1614 
-1624 MFRDTAT
+1624 
-1631 FNQSLNSWNVSSVTD
+1631 
-1646 MHYMFYNADAFNSSL
+1646 
-1661 NSWDVSSVTD
+1661 
-1671 MRSMFYNADAF
+1671 
-1682 NSPLNSWDV
+1682 
-1691 SSVTDMH
+1691 
-1698 SMFYNADAFN
+1698 
-1708 QSLNTWDVSSV
+1708 
-1719 TDMHSMFYNAAT
+1719 
-1731 FNQSLNT
+1731 
-1738 WDVSSVTDM
+1738 
-1747 HSMFYNAA
+1747 
-1755 TFNSPLNT
+1755 
-1763 WDVSSVTD
+1763 
-1771 MHSMFRYA
+1771 
-1779 AAFNSSLN
+1779 
-1787 SWDVSSAAYMG
+1787 
-1798 NMFLNATA
+1798 
-1806 FDQNLGGWYV
+1806 
-1816 VPDNVSIARSD
+1816 
-1827 VPGIVGVIS
+1827 
-1836 AQNLVLDGH
+1836 
-1845 SPTYSIGIG
+1845 
-1854 GDSAFFEIANGNDL
+1854 
-1868 KMTSVEAKSE
+1868 
-1878 YKVNVTA
+1878 
-1885 SGLGIFEDGNNWRM
+1885 
-1899 VEVTVSGQGNSPPT
+1899 
-1913 VDAGVDQDATEGS
+1913 
-1926 VVILNA
+1926 
-1932 TVVDADTDSLT
+1932 
-1943 YAWSHDSAL
+1943 
-1952 IIQLTNSA
+1952 
-1960 SPSTTFAAP
+1960 
-1969 AVDADTAVTFTLTVD
+1969 
-1984 DGTTITTDSLVVTI
+1984 
-1998 TDIPAVNS
+1998 
-2006 TPVVDAGHDQIVL
+2006 
-2019 EGSIVTL
+2019 
-2026 TATATDA
+2026 
-2033 DDNQLAHTWTYHPLL
+2033 
-2048 NLTLTHATTTSSWFT
+2048 
-2063 APDVNANTTITFTL
+2063 TL

-2137 LEDPPVGASMNP
+2137 LEDPPAGASMDP

-2271 FSVDVN
+2271 FSVDVI

-3604 RIFEITFSSGVVDI
+3604 RIFEITFSSGVVDT

-3643 EATFSESVTGVTS
+3643 E
-3656 SDFILSPD
+3656 
-3664 STGGGTTTTT
+3664 
-3674 SAEQFTQTRSPNLA
+3674 
-3688 IPDLQTVSDTITVS
+3688 
-3702 DSGTVTS
+3702 
-3709 VSVAVDITH
+3709 
-3718 TYIGDLKIDLIA
+3718 
-3730 PDGTTKI
+3730 
-3737 LHNRS
+3737 
-3742 DGSDDDIVKTY
+3742 
-3753 TPNFDGVSIA
+3753 
-3763 GVWTLQIND
+3763 
-3772 NYNADPGTL
+3772 
-3781 NSWTLTI
+3781 
-3788 NHGSTATTVN
+3788 
-3798 PVTGVSG
+3798 
-3805 SDDTYYVTVSSST
+3805 
-3818 DGTYNLDLV
+3818 
-3827 SSGHSIADSASN
+3827 
-3839 PLTNTVP
+3839 
-3846 TGADEIYIVSTTA
+3846 
-3859 IDITNPRLES
+3859 
-3869 IERYSPASQNTNS
+3869 
-3882 QSLIYEATF
+3882 
-3891 SESVTGVTSSDFILS
+3891 
-3906 PDSTGGGTT
+3906 
-3915 TTSAEQFTQTRSPNL
+3915 
-3930 AIPDLQTVSDTIT
+3930 
-3943 VSDSGTVTSVSV
+3943 
-3955 AVDITHTYIGDLKI
+3955 
-3969 DLIAPDGTT
+3969 
-3978 KILHNR
+3978 
-3984 SDGSDDDIVKTYTPN
+3984 
-3999 FDGVSIAGVWTLQIN
+3999 
-4014 DNYNADPGTL
+4014 
-4024 NSWTLTINHGST
+4024 
-4036 ATTVNPVT
+4036 
-4044 GVSGSDD
+4044 
-4051 TYYVTVSS
+4051 
-4059 STDGTYNLDLVSSG
+4059 
-4073 HSIADSAGN
+4073 
-4082 SMINTAPTGADQTYT
+4082 
-4097 VSITVTDT
+4097 
-4105 ANPRLASIERYS
+4105 
-4117 PASQNTDSQT
+4117 
-4127 LVYKATFSESVTG
+4127 
-4140 VTASDFVLSPDST
+4140 
-4153 GGINSVNP
+4153 
-4161 VTDISGS
+4161 
-4168 GDTYYVTV
+4168 
-4176 SSSTDGTYNLDL
+4176 
-4188 VSSGHSIADSAG
+4188 
-4200 NSMINTAP
+4200 
-4208 TGADQTYTVSITV
+4208 
-4221 TDTANPRLASIERY
+4221 
-4235 SPASQNTDSQ
+4235 
-4245 TLVYKATFSES
+4245 ATFSES

-4502 GVTASDFVLSPDSTG
+4502 GVTASDFVLSPGSTG
-4517 GINSVNPV
+4517 GINGVNPV

-4675 GIEDAAS
+4675 DIEDAASNSLTNVSPTGADETYTVSTTVADNTNPRLESIERHTPATANTDSQTLVYKATFSEDVAGVTASDFTLSSDSAGGENTTASTGQFTQTRSPNLDIPDLATVSDTITVPDSETATSVLVEVDITHDYINDLKIDIIAPDGTSITLHNNSGGNANNIDKSYAPQFGSIPISGVWTLQIHDNYNADPGVLNSWTLTINYGDTATTLSSVTDISGSGDAYYVTVSATQDGTYNLDLVSSGHGIEDAAS

-4746 FTLSPDSAGGENTTA
+4746 FTLSPDSAGGENTTASTGQFTQTRSPNLDIPDLATVSDTITVPDSETATSVSVEVDITHTYIGDLKIDLIAPDGTTRTLHNRSGGSADNIDQTYAPSFGSIQISGAWKLQINDNYNADPGTLNSWTLTINYGDTATTLSSVTDISGSGDVYYVTVSATQDGTYNLDLVSSGHDIADAASNPLANTSTTGADETYTVSTAVIDDTAPTLESIQRYTPATENTDSQTLVYKATFSEDVTGVTASDFTLSSDSAGGENTPA

>member
-166 EQVDLLEPD
+166 EQDDLLEPD

-275 ISKEAD
+275 ISKGAD

-344 GTNIVMYGQSSKGPY
+344 GTKISMYGQSSRGPY

-585 IVDVTASSIDLHVTL
+585 IVDVTASSIDLHVTS

-937 HTFISD
+937 YTYISD

-1024 LVTVPA
+1024 LVTVPVV
-1030 AQSGTYNL
+1030 QSGTYNL

-1070 DYVPITVDAGLDQI
+1070 DYVPITVDAGLDQT

-1115 VIQFTNSTSPST
+1115 AIQFTNSTSPST

-1239 SDGNGGTDSQEVQ
+1239 SDGNGGTDSQ
-1252 VTVNVVNVAPT
+1252 
-1263 VDAGEDFRVLDR
+1263 
-1275 SEVTLSGTVSDADGD
+1275 
-1290 DTVTYSWSQIGGTL
+1290 
-1304 DVVLTGSDTLTP
+1304 DV
-1316 TFTAP
+1316 
-1321 DVSSDVELTFQLTAD
+1321 
-1336 DNINTVTDTVI
+1336 
-1347 VTVHDSAA
+1347 
-1355 DFVTTWKTTSAS
+1355 K
-1367 EFVRI
+1367 
-1372 PLGVHPGKTVM
+1372 
-1383 IDWGDGS
+1383 
-1390 NSAVTFNGMTSH
+1390 
-1402 KYLNPGEYKVTMTG
+1402 
-1416 GLARI
+1416 
-1421 HATYYST
+1421 
-1428 PTHLT
+1428 
-1433 SIDQWGDI
+1433 
-1441 RWSTMKSAFQYAL
+1441 
-1454 NMEYKATDIPDLSGV
+1454 
-1469 SSMDSMFHSA
+1469 
-1479 SKFNGDLSG
+1479 
-1488 WNVSSVTDMDQV
+1488 
-1500 FSQASL
+1500 
-1506 FNRDISTWDVSSV
+1506 
-1519 TSMNGMFSGAASF
+1519 
-1532 NSPLNSWDVS
+1532 
-1542 SVTNMGGMFSNADA
+1542 
-1556 FNSSLNSW
+1556 
-1564 DVSSVTDMN
+1564 
-1573 YMFYNADAFNSPLN
+1573 
-1587 SWDVSS
+1587 
-1593 VTDMRSMFYNAGAFN
+1593 
-1608 SPLNSW
+1608 
-1614 NVSSVTDMNY
+1614 
-1624 MFRDTAT
+1624 
-1631 FNQSLNSWNVSSVTD
+1631 
-1646 MHYMFYNADAFNSSL
+1646 
-1661 NSWDVSSVTD
+1661 
-1671 MRSMFYNADAF
+1671 
-1682 NSPLNSWDV
+1682 
-1691 SSVTDMH
+1691 
-1698 SMFYNADAFN
+1698 
-1708 QSLNTWDVSSV
+1708 
-1719 TDMHSMFYNAAT
+1719 
-1731 FNQSLNT
+1731 
-1738 WDVSSVTDM
+1738 
-1747 HSMFYNAA
+1747 
-1755 TFNSPLNT
+1755 
-1763 WDVSSVTD
+1763 
-1771 MHSMFRYA
+1771 
-1779 AAFNSSLN
+1779 
-1787 SWDVSSAAYMG
+1787 
-1798 NMFLNATA
+1798 
-1806 FDQNLGGWYV
+1806 
-1816 VPDNVSIARSD
+1816 
-1827 VPGIVGVIS
+1827 
-1836 AQNLVLDGH
+1836 
-1845 SPTYSIGIG
+1845 
-1854 GDSAFFEIANGNDL
+1854 
-1868 KMTSVEAKSE
+1868 
-1878 YKVNVTA
+1878 
-1885 SGLGIFEDGNNWRM
+1885 
-1899 VEVTVSGQGNSPPT
+1899 
-1913 VDAGVDQDATEGS
+1913 
-1926 VVILNA
+1926 
-1932 TVVDADTDSLT
+1932 
-1943 YAWSHDSAL
+1943 
-1952 IIQLTNSA
+1952 
-1960 SPSTTFAAP
+1960 
-1969 AVDADTAVTFTLTVD
+1969 
-1984 DGTTITTDSLVVTI
+1984 
-1998 TDIPAVNS
+1998 
-2006 TPVVDAGHDQIVL
+2006 
-2019 EGSIVTL
+2019 
-2026 TATATDA
+2026 
-2033 DDNQLAHTWTYHPLL
+2033 
-2048 NLTLTHATTTSSWFT
+2048 
-2063 APDVNANTTITFTL
+2063 
-2077 TADDGTAEVSDS
+2077 
-2089 VDILIMPTQN
+2089 
-2099 VHPVLDVI
+2099 
-2107 LEQAVD
+2107 
-2113 EMSTLIFVARATD
+2113 
-2126 EDLPSDTLTYG
+2126 
-2137 LEDPPVGASMNP
+2137 
-2149 ATGAFTWTPTEDQN
+2149 
-2163 GIRTV
+2163 
-2168 TVTVSDGRGGTDSQ
+2168 
-2182 DVQVTVNEVNMPP
+2182 VTVNEVNMPP

-2271 FSVDVN
+2271 FSVDVI

-2491 ANLRGEHLR
+2491 ANLLGEHLR

-2550 SNDDRIL
+2550 SDDDRIL

-2620 SQEVQVTVNEVNVA
+2620 SQEVQVTVNVVNVA

-2685 STTFAAPAVD
+2685 STIFAAPAVD

-2784 FAAPAVDADTE
+2784 FTVPAVDADTEITFTLTVDDGIGISSDQVTITIDHNDLPTVKAGADQTVQEGQTVVLNGTAADNDGDQLTYRWSHDSTLPIVFANDASLSTTFAAPAVDADTEITFTLNVDDGIGISSDQVTITIDHNDLPTVKAGADQTVQEGQTVMLNGTAADNDGDQLTYRWSHDSTLPIVFANDASLSTTFAAPAVDADTEITFTLNVDDGIGISSDQVTITIDHNDLPTVKAGADQTVQEGQTVMLNGTAADNDGDQLTYRWSHDSTLPIVFANDASLSTTFAAPAVDADTE
-2795 ITFTLTVNDGLTD
+2795 ITFTLTVDDGIGISSDQVTITIDHNDLPTVKAGADQTVQEGQTVMLNGTAADNDGDQLTYRWSHDSTLPIVFANDASLSTTFAAPAVDADTEITFTLTVDDGIGISSDQVTITIDHNDLPTVKAGADQTVQEGQTVVLNGTAADNDGDQLTYRWSHDSTLPIVFANDASLSTTFAAPAVDADTEITFTLNVDDGIGISSDQVTITIDHNDLPTVKAGADQTVQEGQTVMLNGTAADNDGDQLTYRWSHDSTLPIVFANDASLSTTFAAPAVDADTEITFTLTVDDGLTD

-2822 DSDFVTTWETVL
+2822 DSDFVTTWETMQQ
-2834 PGESITIPARGT
+2834 GESITIPARGT

-2854 TVDARVTRDQTHT
+2854 TVDARVTGDQTHT

-2878 SKDITG
+2878 SEGITG

-2903 DAEWRSIYSSFM
+2903 DAEWRSMYSSFM

-2956 HVASMTGMF
+2956 HVTSMTGMF
-2965 WGASSFDGDISSWN
+2965 WGASSFDGDLSGWD
-2979 VSAVTNMNSMFQYAS
+2979 VSAVTNMNRMFSGAS
-2994 TFNGDISSW
+2994 SFNGDIS
-3003 NVSAVTDMNYM
+3003 
-3014 FSDASTF
+3014 
-3021 NGDIS
+3021 G
-3026 DWDVSAVTD
+3026 WDVSAVTN
-3035 MHRMFHSAFKFNQP
+3035 MNRMFS
-3049 LNSWNVSSVTNMS
+3049 
-3062 YMFLHASEFNQPL
+3062 
-3075 NSWNVSAV
+3075 
-3083 TDIPSM
+3083 
-3089 FFGASV
+3089 GASS
-3095 FNGDISDW
+3095 FNGDISGW
-3103 DVSAVTDMRRMF
+3103 DVSAVTNMNRMF
-3115 HSAFKFNQPLNSWNV
+3115 SGASSFN
-3130 SSVTNMSDMFLNAD
+3130 
-3144 DFEQNLGKWYVVP
+3144 
-3157 EDTDY
+3157 
-3162 DAATETTLVV
+3162 
-3172 TAIATQN
+3172 
-3179 FFLNGHSPNYG
+3179 
-3190 IGTGGNST
+3190 
-3198 LFSMPGS
+3198 
-3205 NLTFKDTTPSAG
+3205 
-3217 AYTVNVTASGSSVF
+3217 
-3231 ERGNNWRTL
+3231 
-3240 TVTVTGQEDRPLS
+3240 
-3253 VDAGP
+3253 
-3258 DQRVLDESTVTLS
+3258 
-3271 GTVSDSTNPTYLWT
+3271 
-3285 QNPGSPAV
+3285 
-3293 TLAGP
+3293 
-3298 DTLMPT
+3298 
-3304 FTAPDVSSDVD
+3304 
-3315 LVFTLTVDDGTDTVT
+3315 
-3330 DTVTVTVHD
+3330 
-3339 AEADFVTTWSDIDIG
+3339 
-3354 INLPIRSSAGSFTVD
+3354 
-3369 WGDGKISEYAAIAT
+3369 GD
-3383 DSNLHHNY
+3383 
-3391 DTSGTYTIRISGN
+3391 ISG
-3404 FSGIYLH
+3404 
-3411 GNSDTAGKL
+3411 
-3420 QSIDQWGDIEWTTM
+3420 W
-3434 AGAFYFASNMIYN
+3434 
-3447 ATDVP
+3447 DV
-3452 DLSSVTDMS
+3452 SSVTDMS
-3461 YMFYTAGFSSGD
+3461 YMFLDSP
-3473 LSGWNVSAV
+3473 
-3482 TDMSYMF
+3482 
-3489 SGASSFN
+3489 FN
-3496 GYISSWNVSAVTNM
+3496 G
-3510 NSMFDGASSFEQ
+3510 
-3522 NLGNWYIM
+3522 NLGEWYIM

-3618 TNPRLESIERYS
+3618 TNPRLASIERSS

-3643 EATFSESVTGVTS
+3643 EVTFSESVTGVTS

-3664 STGGGTTTTT
+3664 STGGGTTTI

-3688 IPDLQTVSDTITVS
+3688 IPDDTTVSDTITVS
-3702 DSGTVTS
+3702 DSGTATS

-3730 PDGTTKI
+3730 PDGTTRT

-3742 DGSDDDIVKTY
+3742 GGSADDIDQTY
-3753 TPNFDGVSIA
+3753 APSFGSIPIS
-3763 GVWTLQIND
+3763 GVWTLRIND

-3805 SDDTYYVTVSSST
+3805 SGDTYYVTVSST
-3818 DGTYNLDLV
+3818 VDGTYNLDLV
-3827 SSGHSIADSASN
+3827 SSGHGIADSASN
-3839 PLTNTVP
+3839 PLTNTVS
-3846 TGADEIYIVSTTA
+3846 TGADETYIVSTTA
-3859 IDITNPRLES
+3859 IDITNPRLAS
-3869 IERYSPASQNTNS
+3869 IERSSPASQNTNSQSLIYEVTFSESVTGVTSSDFILSPDSTGGGTTTISAEQFTQTRSPNLAIPDDTTVSDTITVSDSGTATSVSVAVDITHTYIGDLKIDLIAPDGTTRTLHNRSGGSADDIDQTYAPSFGSIPISGVWTLRINDNYNADPGTLNSWTLTINHGSTTTTVNPVTGVSGSGDTYYVTVSSTVDGTYNLDLVSSGHGIADSASNPLTNTVSTGADETYIVSTTAIDITNPRLASIERSSPASQNTNSQSLIYEVTFSESVTGVTSSDFILSPDSTGGGTTTTSTEQFTQTRSPNLVIPDDTTVSDTITVSDSGTATSVSVAVDITHTYIGDLKIDLIAPDGTTRTLHNRSGGSADDIDQTYAPSFGSIPISGVWTLRINDNYNTDPGTLNSWTLTINHGSTATTVNPVTGVSGSGDTYYVTVSSTVDGTYNLDLVSSGHGIADSASNPLTNTVSTGADETYIVSTTAIDITNPRLASIERSSPASQNTDSQSLIYEVTFSESVTGVTSSDFILSPDSTGGGTTTTSTEQFTQTRSPNLAIPDDTTVSDTITVSDSGTATSVSVAVDITHTYIGDLKIDLIAPDGTTRTLHNRSGGSADDIDQTYAPSFGSIPISGVWTLRINDNYNTDPGTLNSWTLTINHGSTATTVNPVTGVSGSGDTYYVTVSSTVDGTYNLDLVSSGHGIADSASNPLTNTVSTGADETYIVSTTAIDITNPRLASIERSSPASQNTDSQSLIYKATFSESVTGVTSSDFILSPDSTGGGTTTTSTEQFTQTRSPNLAIPDDTTVSDTITVSDSGTATSVSVAVDITHTYIGDLKIDLIAPDGTTRTLHNRSGGSADDIDQTYAPSFGSIPISGVWTLRINDNYNTDPGTLNSWTLTINHGSTATTVNPVTGVSGSGDTYYVTVSSTVDGTYNLDLVSSGHGIADSASNPLTNTVSTGADETYIVSTTAIDITNPRLASIERSSPASQNTNSQSLIYEVTFSESVTGVTSSDFILSPDSTGGGTTTTSTEQFTQTRSPNLVIPDDTTVSDTITVSDSGTATSVSVAVDITHTYIGDLKIDLIAPDGTTRTLHNRSGGSADDIDQTYAPSFGSIPISGVWTLRINDNYNTDPGTLNSWTLTINHGSTATTVNPVTGVSGSGDTYYVTVSSTVDGTYNLDLVSSGHGIADSASNPLTNTVSTGADETYIVSTTAIDITNPRLASIERSSPASQNTDSQSLIYEVTFSESVTGVTSSDFILSPDSTGGGTTTTSTEQFTQTRSPNLAIPDDTTVSDTITVSDSGTATSVSVAVDITHTYIGDLKIDLIAPDGTTRTLHNRSGGSADDIDQTYAPSFGSIPISGVWTLRINDNYNTDPGTLNSWTLTINHGSTATTVNPVTGVSGSGDTYYVTVSSTVDGTYNLDLVSSGHGIADSASNPLTNTVSTGADETYIVSTTAIDITNPRLASIERSSPASQNTNS

-3915 TTSAEQFTQTRSPNL
+3915 TTSTEQFTQTRSPNL
-3930 AIPDLQTVSDTIT
+3930 VIPDDTTVSDTIT
-3943 VSDSGTVTSVSV
+3943 VSDSGTATSVSV

-3978 KILHNR
+3978 RTLHNR
-3984 SDGSDDDIVKTYTPN
+3984 SGGSADDIDQTYAPS
-3999 FDGVSIAGVWTLQIN
+3999 FGSIPISGVWTLRIN

-4044 GVSGSDD
+4044 GVSGSGD

-4059 STDGTYNLDLVSSG
+4059 TVDGTYNLDLVSSG
-4073 HSIADSAGN
+4073 HGIADSASN
-4082 SMINTAPTGADQTYT
+4082 PLTNTVSTGADETYI
-4097 VSITVTDT
+4097 VSTTAIDIT
-4105 ANPRLASIERYS
+4105 NPRLASIERSS
-4117 PASQNTDSQT
+4117 PASQNTDSQS
-4127 LVYKATFSESVTG
+4127 LIYEV
-4140 VTASDFVLSPDST
+4140 
-4153 GGINSVNP
+4153 
-4161 VTDISGS
+4161 
-4168 GDTYYVTV
+4168 
-4176 SSSTDGTYNLDL
+4176 
-4188 VSSGHSIADSAG
+4188 
-4200 NSMINTAP
+4200 
-4208 TGADQTYTVSITV
+4208 
-4221 TDTANPRLASIERY
+4221 
-4235 SPASQNTDSQ
+4235 
-4245 TLVYKATFSES
+4245 TFSES

-4272 GGGTTTTTSAEQFT
+4272 GGGTTTTSTEQFT
-4286 QTRSPNLAIPDL
+4286 QTRSPNLAIPDDT
-4298 QTVSDT
+4298 TVSDT
-4304 ITVSDSGTVTS
+4304 ITVSDSGTATS

-4337 DGTTKILHNR
+4337 DGTTRTLHNR
-4347 SDGSDDDIV
+4347 SGGSADDIDQ
-4356 KTYTPNFDGVSIAGV
+4356 TYAPSFGSIPISGV
-4371 WTLQINDNY
+4371 WTLRINDNY
-4380 NADPGTLNSWTLT
+4380 NTDPGTLNSWTLT

-4407 GVSGSDDTYYVTV
+4407 GVSGS
-4420 SSSTDGTYNLD
+4420 
-4431 LVSSGHSIAD
+4431 
-4441 SAGNSM
+4441 
-4447 INTAPT
+4447 
-4453 GADQTYT
+4453 
-4460 VSITVTDTANP
+4460 
-4471 RLASIERYSP
+4471 
-4481 ASQNTDSQTL
+4481 
-4491 VYKATFSESVT
+4491 
-4502 GVTASDFVLSPDSTG
+4502 
-4517 GINSVNPV
+4517 
-4525 TDISGSG
+4525 G

-4539 SSSTDGT
+4539 SSTVDGT
-4546 YNLDLVSSGHSI
+4546 YNLDLIENSGI
-4558 ADSAGNSMI
+4558 KDNADNPMT
-4567 NTAPTGADQTYTV
+4567 NTVATGTDQTYTV
-4580 SITVTDTAN
+4580 IAN
-4589 PRLASIERY
+4589 
-4598 SPASQNTDSQTL
+4598 
-4610 VYKATFSESVTGVT
+4610 
-4624 ASDFVLSPGSTGGI
+4624 
-4638 NGVNPVTD
+4638 
-4646 ISGSGDAYYVTVS
+4646 
-4659 ATQDGTYN
+4659 
-4667 LDLVSSGH
+4667 
-4675 GIEDAAS
+4675 
-4682 NSLTNVSPTGADET
+4682 
-4696 YTVSTTVADNTNPRL
+4696 
-4711 ESIERHT
+4711 
-4718 PATANTDSQTL
+4718 
-4729 VYKATFSED
+4729 
-4738 VAGVTASD
+4738 
-4746 FTLSPDSAGGENTTA
+4746 
-4761 STGQFTQTRSPNLDI
+4761 
-4776 PDLATVSD
+4776 
-4784 TITVP
+4784 
-4789 DSETATSVLVE
+4789 
-4800 VDITHDYINDLKIDI
+4800 
-4815 IAPDGTS
+4815 
-4822 ITLHNNSGGNANN
+4822 
-4835 IDKSYAPQFG
+4835 
-4845 SIPISGV
+4845 
-4852 WTLQIHD
+4852 
-4859 NYNAD
+4859 
-4864 PGVLNSWTLT
+4864 
-4874 INYGDTATTLS
+4874 
-4885 SVTDIS
+4885 
-4891 GSGDAYYVTVSATQD
+4891 
-4906 GTYNLD
+4906 
-4912 LVSSGHGIEDA
+4912 
-4923 ASNSLTN
+4923 
-4930 VSPTG
+4930 
-4935 ADETY
+4935 
-4940 TVSTTVA
+4940 
-4947 DNTNPRL
+4947 
-4954 ESIERH
+4954 
-4960 TPATANTDSQTL
+4960 
-4972 VYKATFSEDVA
+4972 
-4983 GVTASDFT
+4983 
-4991 LSPDSAGGEN
+4991 
-5001 TTASTGQFT
+5001 
-5010 QTRSPNLDIPDLAT
+5010 
-5024 VSDTITVPDSETA
+5024 
-5037 TSVLVEVDITHDYIN
+5037 
-5052 DLKIDIIAPDGTSI
+5052 
-5066 TLHNN
+5066 
-5071 SGGNANN
+5071 
-5078 IDKSY
+5078 
-5083 APQFG
+5083 
-5088 SIPISG
+5088 
-5094 VWTLQ
+5094 
-5099 IHDNYNADPGVLNS
+5099 
-5113 WTLTINY
+5113 
-5120 GDTATTLSSVTDISG
+5120 
-5135 SGDAYYVTVSATQDG
+5135 
-5150 TYNLDLVSSGHG
+5150 
-5162 IEDAASNSLTN
+5162 
-5173 VSPTGADE
+5173 
-5181 TYTVSTT
+5181 
-5188 VADNTNPRLESI
+5188 
-5200 ERHTPATANTD
+5200 
-5211 SQTLVYKATFS
+5211 
-5222 EDVAGVTASDFT
+5222 
-5234 LSPDSA
+5234 
-5240 GGENTTASTGQFTQT
+5240 
-5255 RSPNLDIPDLA
+5255 
-5266 TVSDTITVPD
+5266 
-5276 SETAT
+5276 
-5281 SVLVEVDIT
+5281 
-5290 HDYINDL
+5290 
-5297 KIDIIAP
+5297 
-5304 DGTSI
+5304 
-5309 TLHNNSGG
+5309 
-5317 NANNIDKSYAP
+5317 
-5328 QFGSIPISGVWTLQI
+5328 
-5343 HDNYNAD
+5343 
-5350 PGVLNSWTLTI
+5350 
-5361 NYGDTATTLSSVTDI
+5361 
-5376 SGSGDAYYVTVSAT
+5376 
-5390 QDGTYNLDLVSS
+5390 
-5402 GHGIEDAASN
+5402 
-5412 SLTNVSPT
+5412 
-5420 GADETYTVSTTVA
+5420 
-5433 DNTNPRLESI
+5433 
-5443 ERHTP
+5443 
-5448 ATANTDSQTLVYKAT
+5448 
-5463 FSEDVA
+5463 
-5469 GVTASDF
+5469 
-5476 TLSPD
+5476 
-5481 SAGGENTTA
+5481 
-5490 STGQFTQT
+5490 
-5498 RSPNLDIP
+5498 
-5506 DLATVSDTITVP
+5506 
-5518 DSETATSVLVEVDIT
+5518 
-5533 HDYINDLK
+5533 
-5541 IDIIAPDGTSIT
+5541 
-5553 LHNNSGG
+5553 
-5560 NANNIDKSYAPQFG
+5560 
-5574 SIPISGVW
+5574 
-5582 TLQIHDNYNADPGVL
+5582 
-5597 NSWTLTIN
+5597 
-5605 YGDTATTLSS
+5605 
-5615 VTDISGSGD
+5615 
-5624 AYYVTVSATQDG
+5624 
-5636 TYNLDLVSSG
+5636 
-5646 HGIEDAASNS
+5646 
-5656 LTNVSPT
+5656 
-5663 GADETYTVSTT
+5663 
-5674 VADNTNPRLE
+5674 
-5684 SIERHTPATAN
+5684 
-5695 TDSQTL
+5695 
-5701 VYKATFSEDVAGV
+5701 
-5714 TASDFT
+5714 
-5720 LSPDSA
+5720 
-5726 GGENTTA
+5726 
-5733 STGQFTQTRSPNL
+5733 
-5746 DIPDLATVS
+5746 
-5755 DTITVPDSETAT
+5755 
-5767 SVLVE
+5767 
-5772 VDITHDYINDLK
+5772 
-5784 IDIIAPDGTSIT
+5784 
-5796 LHNNSGGNANNI
+5796 
-5808 DKSYAPQFGS
+5808 
-5818 IPISG
+5818 
-5823 VWTLQIHDNYNADPG
+5823 
-5838 VLNSWTLTI
+5838 
-5847 NYGDTATT
+5847 
-5855 LSSVTDISGSG
+5855 
-5866 DAYYVTVSATQ
+5866 
-5877 DGTYNL
+5877 
-5883 DLVSSGHGIEDAASN
+5883 
-5898 SLTNT
+5898 
-5903 TPTETDETYTVTAN
+5903 

>member
-1 MRQIFVSFEMFLAVS
+1 MFLAVS

-166 EQVDLLEPD
+166 EQDDLLEPD

-208 PSNSPCYETDSVYG
+208 PSDSPCYETDSVYG

-315 SAGNYGSFGSI
+315 SAGNYGSFGYI
-326 MSPGCASNLLTV
+326 LSPGCASNLLTV

-344 GTNIVMYGQSSKGPY
+344 GTKISMYGQSSRGPY

-369 DIVAPG
+369 DIVAPAS
-375 YKINLVHN
+375 KINLIHN
-383 DDKTKTRPVTGTSFS
+383 DDKTKTRPVSGTSFS

-448 DNCSHSRQPNK
+448 DNCSHARQPNK

-585 IVDVTASSIDLHVTL
+585 IVDVTASSIDLHVTS

-937 HTFISD
+937 YTYISD

-1070 DYVPITVDAGLDQI
+1070 DYVPITVDAGLDQT

-1115 VIQFTNSTSPST
+1115 AIQFTNSTSPST

-1170 LDVIQEQAVDEMST
+1170 LDVIQEQAVDEMSP

-1212 LMDPA
+1212 
-1217 TGAFTW
+1217 
-1223 TPTEDQNG
+1223 
-1231 IHTITVTV
+1231 
-1239 SDGNGGTDSQEVQ
+1239 
-1252 VTVNVVNVAPT
+1252 
-1263 VDAGEDFRVLDR
+1263 
-1275 SEVTLSGTVSDADGD
+1275 
-1290 DTVTYSWSQIGGTL
+1290 
-1304 DVVLTGSDTLTP
+1304 
-1316 TFTAP
+1316 
-1321 DVSSDVELTFQLTAD
+1321 
-1336 DNINTVTDTVI
+1336 
-1347 VTVHDSAA
+1347 
-1355 DFVTTWKTTSAS
+1355 
-1367 EFVRI
+1367 
-1372 PLGVHPGKTVM
+1372 
-1383 IDWGDGS
+1383 
-1390 NSAVTFNGMTSH
+1390 
-1402 KYLNPGEYKVTMTG
+1402 
-1416 GLARI
+1416 
-1421 HATYYST
+1421 
-1428 PTHLT
+1428 
-1433 SIDQWGDI
+1433 
-1441 RWSTMKSAFQYAL
+1441 
-1454 NMEYKATDIPDLSGV
+1454 
-1469 SSMDSMFHSA
+1469 SMD
-1479 SKFNGDLSG
+1479 
-1488 WNVSSVTDMDQV
+1488 
-1500 FSQASL
+1500 
-1506 FNRDISTWDVSSV
+1506 
-1519 TSMNGMFSGAASF
+1519 
-1532 NSPLNSWDVS
+1532 
-1542 SVTNMGGMFSNADA
+1542 
-1556 FNSSLNSW
+1556 
-1564 DVSSVTDMN
+1564 
-1573 YMFYNADAFNSPLN
+1573 
-1587 SWDVSS
+1587 
-1593 VTDMRSMFYNAGAFN
+1593 
-1608 SPLNSW
+1608 
-1614 NVSSVTDMNY
+1614 
-1624 MFRDTAT
+1624 
-1631 FNQSLNSWNVSSVTD
+1631 
-1646 MHYMFYNADAFNSSL
+1646 
-1661 NSWDVSSVTD
+1661 
-1671 MRSMFYNADAF
+1671 
-1682 NSPLNSWDV
+1682 
-1691 SSVTDMH
+1691 
-1698 SMFYNADAFN
+1698 
-1708 QSLNTWDVSSV
+1708 
-1719 TDMHSMFYNAAT
+1719 
-1731 FNQSLNT
+1731 
-1738 WDVSSVTDM
+1738 
-1747 HSMFYNAA
+1747 
-1755 TFNSPLNT
+1755 
-1763 WDVSSVTD
+1763 
-1771 MHSMFRYA
+1771 
-1779 AAFNSSLN
+1779 
-1787 SWDVSSAAYMG
+1787 
-1798 NMFLNATA
+1798 
-1806 FDQNLGGWYV
+1806 
-1816 VPDNVSIARSD
+1816 
-1827 VPGIVGVIS
+1827 
-1836 AQNLVLDGH
+1836 
-1845 SPTYSIGIG
+1845 
-1854 GDSAFFEIANGNDL
+1854 
-1868 KMTSVEAKSE
+1868 
-1878 YKVNVTA
+1878 
-1885 SGLGIFEDGNNWRM
+1885 
-1899 VEVTVSGQGNSPPT
+1899 
-1913 VDAGVDQDATEGS
+1913 
-1926 VVILNA
+1926 
-1932 TVVDADTDSLT
+1932 
-1943 YAWSHDSAL
+1943 
-1952 IIQLTNSA
+1952 
-1960 SPSTTFAAP
+1960 
-1969 AVDADTAVTFTLTVD
+1969 
-1984 DGTTITTDSLVVTI
+1984 
-1998 TDIPAVNS
+1998 
-2006 TPVVDAGHDQIVL
+2006 
-2019 EGSIVTL
+2019 
-2026 TATATDA
+2026 
-2033 DDNQLAHTWTYHPLL
+2033 
-2048 NLTLTHATTTSSWFT
+2048 
-2063 APDVNANTTITFTL
+2063 
-2077 TADDGTAEVSDS
+2077 
-2089 VDILIMPTQN
+2089 
-2099 VHPVLDVI
+2099 
-2107 LEQAVD
+2107 
-2113 EMSTLIFVARATD
+2113 
-2126 EDLPSDTLTYG
+2126 
-2137 LEDPPVGASMNP
+2137 P

-2182 DVQVTVNEVNMPP
+2182 DVKVTVNEVNMPP

-2271 FSVDVN
+2271 FSVDVI

-2491 ANLRGEHLR
+2491 ANLLGEHLR

-2550 SNDDRIL
+2550 SDDDRIL

-2581 PAGASMDPA
+2581 PAGASMDPV

-2620 SQEVQVTVNEVNVA
+2620 SQEVQVTVNVVNVA

-3339 AEADFVTTWSDIDIG
+3339 AEAGFVTTWSDIDIG

-3674 SAEQFTQTRSPNLA
+3674 SAEQFAQTRSPNLA

-4261 SSDFILSPDST
+4261 
-4272 GGGTTTTTSAEQFT
+4272 
-4286 QTRSPNLAIPDL
+4286 
-4298 QTVSDT
+4298 
-4304 ITVSDSGTVTS
+4304 
-4315 VSVAVDITH
+4315 
-4324 TYIGDLKIDLIAP
+4324 
-4337 DGTTKILHNR
+4337 
-4347 SDGSDDDIV
+4347 
-4356 KTYTPNFDGVSIAGV
+4356 
-4371 WTLQINDNY
+4371 
-4380 NADPGTLNSWTLT
+4380 
-4393 INHGST
+4393 
-4399 ATTVNPVT
+4399 
-4407 GVSGSDDTYYVTV
+4407 
-4420 SSSTDGTYNLD
+4420 
-4431 LVSSGHSIAD
+4431 
-4441 SAGNSM
+4441 
-4447 INTAPT
+4447 
-4453 GADQTYT
+4453 
-4460 VSITVTDTANP
+4460 
-4471 RLASIERYSP
+4471 
-4481 ASQNTDSQTL
+4481 
-4491 VYKATFSESVT
+4491 
-4502 GVTASDFVLSPDSTG
+4502 ASDFVLSPDSTG

-4852 WTLQIHD
+4852 WTLR
-4859 NYNAD
+4859 Y
-4864 PGVLNSWTLT
+4864 
-4874 INYGDTATTLS
+4874 
-4885 SVTDIS
+4885 
-4891 GSGDAYYVTVSATQD
+4891 
-4906 GTYNLD
+4906 
-4912 LVSSGHGIEDA
+4912 
-4923 ASNSLTN
+4923 
-4930 VSPTG
+4930 
-4935 ADETY
+4935 
-4940 TVSTTVA
+4940 
-4947 DNTNPRL
+4947 
-4954 ESIERH
+4954 
-4960 TPATANTDSQTL
+4960 
-4972 VYKATFSEDVA
+4972 
-4983 GVTASDFT
+4983 
-4991 LSPDSAGGEN
+4991 
-5001 TTASTGQFT
+5001 
-5010 QTRSPNLDIPDLAT
+5010 
-5024 VSDTITVPDSETA
+5024 TIT
-5037 TSVLVEVDITHDYIN
+5037 IT
-5052 DLKIDIIAPDGTSI
+5052 P
-5066 TLHNN
+5066 
-5071 SGGNANN
+5071 
-5078 IDKSY
+5078 
-5083 APQFG
+5083 
-5088 SIPISG
+5088 IPG
-5094 VWTLQ
+5094 
-5099 IHDNYNADPGVLNS
+5099 
-5113 WTLTINY
+5113 
-5120 GDTATTLSSVTDISG
+5120 
-5135 SGDAYYVTVSATQDG
+5135 
-5150 TYNLDLVSSGHG
+5150 
-5162 IEDAASNSLTN
+5162 
-5173 VSPTGADE
+5173 
-5181 TYTVSTT
+5181 
-5188 VADNTNPRLESI
+5188 
-5200 ERHTPATANTD
+5200 
-5211 SQTLVYKATFS
+5211 F
-5222 EDVAGVTASDFT
+5222 
-5234 LSPDSA
+5234 
-5240 GGENTTASTGQFTQT
+5240 
-5255 RSPNLDIPDLA
+5255 
-5266 TVSDTITVPD
+5266 
-5276 SETAT
+5276 
-5281 SVLVEVDIT
+5281 
-5290 HDYINDL
+5290 
-5297 KIDIIAP
+5297 
-5304 DGTSI
+5304 
-5309 TLHNNSGG
+5309 
-5317 NANNIDKSYAP
+5317 
-5328 QFGSIPISGVWTLQI
+5328 
-5343 HDNYNAD
+5343 
-5350 PGVLNSWTLTI
+5350 
-5361 NYGDTATTLSSVTDI
+5361 
-5376 SGSGDAYYVTVSAT
+5376 
-5390 QDGTYNLDLVSS
+5390 
-5402 GHGIEDAASN
+5402 
-5412 SLTNVSPT
+5412 
-5420 GADETYTVSTTVA
+5420 
-5433 DNTNPRLESI
+5433 
-5443 ERHTP
+5443 
-5448 ATANTDSQTLVYKAT
+5448 
-5463 FSEDVA
+5463 
-5469 GVTASDF
+5469 
-5476 TLSPD
+5476 
-5481 SAGGENTTA
+5481 
-5490 STGQFTQT
+5490 
-5498 RSPNLDIP
+5498 
-5506 DLATVSDTITVP
+5506 
-5518 DSETATSVLVEVDIT
+5518 
-5533 HDYINDLK
+5533 
-5541 IDIIAPDGTSIT
+5541 
-5553 LHNNSGG
+5553 
-5560 NANNIDKSYAPQFG
+5560 
-5574 SIPISGVW
+5574 
-5582 TLQIHDNYNADPGVL
+5582 
-5597 NSWTLTIN
+5597 
-5605 YGDTATTLSS
+5605 
-5615 VTDISGSGD
+5615 
-5624 AYYVTVSATQDG
+5624 
-5636 TYNLDLVSSG
+5636 
-5646 HGIEDAASNS
+5646 
-5656 LTNVSPT
+5656 
-5663 GADETYTVSTT
+5663 
-5674 VADNTNPRLE
+5674 
-5684 SIERHTPATAN
+5684 
-5695 TDSQTL
+5695 
-5701 VYKATFSEDVAGV
+5701 
-5714 TASDFT
+5714 
-5720 LSPDSA
+5720 
-5726 GGENTTA
+5726 
-5733 STGQFTQTRSPNL
+5733 
-5746 DIPDLATVS
+5746 
-5755 DTITVPDSETAT
+5755 
-5767 SVLVE
+5767 
-5772 VDITHDYINDLK
+5772 
-5784 IDIIAPDGTSIT
+5784 
-5796 LHNNSGGNANNI
+5796 
-5808 DKSYAPQFGS
+5808 
-5818 IPISG
+5818 
-5823 VWTLQIHDNYNADPG
+5823 
-5838 VLNSWTLTI
+5838 
-5847 NYGDTATT
+5847 
-5855 LSSVTDISGSG
+5855 
-5866 DAYYVTVSATQ
+5866 
-5877 DGTYNL
+5877 
-5883 DLVSSGHGIEDAASN
+5883 
-5898 SLTNT
+5898 
-5903 TPTETDETYTVTAN
+5903 

>member
-1 MRQIFVSFEMFLAVS
+1 
-16 VIVLVS
+16 
-22 VGTYN
+22 
-27 VYDINTSSFV
+27 
-37 YGAPDSPSAG
+37 
-47 AAAKFDSSFY
+47 
-57 DTVQTLVKQESYND
+57 
-71 RLRSVVHY
+71 
-79 YDVVLTVARYDAHG
+79 
-93 NDISAEQKEI
+93 
-103 VVEKLNEIGARNIV
+103 
-117 AGKNLLFVLAS
+117 
-128 IPVGTILDFSL
+128 
-139 HDEVYGLGDG
+139 
-149 QIRGNLTIN
+149 
-158 TSRMTVNA
+158 
-166 EQVDLLEPD
+166 
-175 GTMLDVSD
+175 
-183 VIVAVIDSGITH
+183 
-195 PTVNEAVI
+195 
-203 GRATC
+203 
-208 PSNSPCYETDSVYG
+208 
-222 APDSGTTHGSMVA
+222 MVA

-315 SAGNYGSFGSI
+315 SAGNYGSFGYI
-326 MSPGCASNLLTV
+326 LSPGCASNLLTV

-344 GTNIVMYGQSSKGPY
+344 GTKISMYGQSSRGPY

-369 DIVAPG
+369 DIVAPAS
-375 YKINLVHN
+375 KINLIHN
-383 DDKTKTRPVTGTSFS
+383 DDKTKTRPVSGTSFS

-448 DNCSHSRQPNK
+448 DNCSHARQPNK

-585 IVDVTASSIDLHVTL
+585 IVDVTASSIDLHVTS

-937 HTFISD
+937 HTYISD

-1070 DYVPITVDAGLDQI
+1070 DYVPITVDAGLDQT

-1115 VIQFTNSTSPST
+1115 AIQFTNSTSPST

-1170 LDVIQEQAVDEMST
+1170 LDVILEQAVDEMSP

-1212 LMDPA
+1212 
-1217 TGAFTW
+1217 
-1223 TPTEDQNG
+1223 
-1231 IHTITVTV
+1231 
-1239 SDGNGGTDSQEVQ
+1239 
-1252 VTVNVVNVAPT
+1252 
-1263 VDAGEDFRVLDR
+1263 
-1275 SEVTLSGTVSDADGD
+1275 
-1290 DTVTYSWSQIGGTL
+1290 
-1304 DVVLTGSDTLTP
+1304 
-1316 TFTAP
+1316 
-1321 DVSSDVELTFQLTAD
+1321 
-1336 DNINTVTDTVI
+1336 
-1347 VTVHDSAA
+1347 
-1355 DFVTTWKTTSAS
+1355 
-1367 EFVRI
+1367 
-1372 PLGVHPGKTVM
+1372 
-1383 IDWGDGS
+1383 
-1390 NSAVTFNGMTSH
+1390 
-1402 KYLNPGEYKVTMTG
+1402 
-1416 GLARI
+1416 
-1421 HATYYST
+1421 
-1428 PTHLT
+1428 
-1433 SIDQWGDI
+1433 
-1441 RWSTMKSAFQYAL
+1441 
-1454 NMEYKATDIPDLSGV
+1454 
-1469 SSMDSMFHSA
+1469 SMD
-1479 SKFNGDLSG
+1479 
-1488 WNVSSVTDMDQV
+1488 
-1500 FSQASL
+1500 
-1506 FNRDISTWDVSSV
+1506 
-1519 TSMNGMFSGAASF
+1519 
-1532 NSPLNSWDVS
+1532 
-1542 SVTNMGGMFSNADA
+1542 
-1556 FNSSLNSW
+1556 
-1564 DVSSVTDMN
+1564 
-1573 YMFYNADAFNSPLN
+1573 
-1587 SWDVSS
+1587 
-1593 VTDMRSMFYNAGAFN
+1593 
-1608 SPLNSW
+1608 
-1614 NVSSVTDMNY
+1614 
-1624 MFRDTAT
+1624 
-1631 FNQSLNSWNVSSVTD
+1631 
-1646 MHYMFYNADAFNSSL
+1646 
-1661 NSWDVSSVTD
+1661 
-1671 MRSMFYNADAF
+1671 
-1682 NSPLNSWDV
+1682 
-1691 SSVTDMH
+1691 
-1698 SMFYNADAFN
+1698 
-1708 QSLNTWDVSSV
+1708 
-1719 TDMHSMFYNAAT
+1719 
-1731 FNQSLNT
+1731 
-1738 WDVSSVTDM
+1738 
-1747 HSMFYNAA
+1747 
-1755 TFNSPLNT
+1755 
-1763 WDVSSVTD
+1763 
-1771 MHSMFRYA
+1771 
-1779 AAFNSSLN
+1779 
-1787 SWDVSSAAYMG
+1787 
-1798 NMFLNATA
+1798 
-1806 FDQNLGGWYV
+1806 
-1816 VPDNVSIARSD
+1816 
-1827 VPGIVGVIS
+1827 
-1836 AQNLVLDGH
+1836 
-1845 SPTYSIGIG
+1845 
-1854 GDSAFFEIANGNDL
+1854 
-1868 KMTSVEAKSE
+1868 
-1878 YKVNVTA
+1878 
-1885 SGLGIFEDGNNWRM
+1885 
-1899 VEVTVSGQGNSPPT
+1899 
-1913 VDAGVDQDATEGS
+1913 
-1926 VVILNA
+1926 
-1932 TVVDADTDSLT
+1932 
-1943 YAWSHDSAL
+1943 
-1952 IIQLTNSA
+1952 
-1960 SPSTTFAAP
+1960 
-1969 AVDADTAVTFTLTVD
+1969 
-1984 DGTTITTDSLVVTI
+1984 
-1998 TDIPAVNS
+1998 
-2006 TPVVDAGHDQIVL
+2006 
-2019 EGSIVTL
+2019 
-2026 TATATDA
+2026 
-2033 DDNQLAHTWTYHPLL
+2033 
-2048 NLTLTHATTTSSWFT
+2048 
-2063 APDVNANTTITFTL
+2063 
-2077 TADDGTAEVSDS
+2077 
-2089 VDILIMPTQN
+2089 
-2099 VHPVLDVI
+2099 
-2107 LEQAVD
+2107 
-2113 EMSTLIFVARATD
+2113 
-2126 EDLPSDTLTYG
+2126 
-2137 LEDPPVGASMNP
+2137 P

-2271 FSVDVN
+2271 FSVDVI

-2685 STTFAAPAVD
+2685 STTFAVPAVD

-3604 RIFEITFSSGVVDI
+3604 RIFEITFSSGVVDT

-4261 SSDFILSPDST
+4261 
-4272 GGGTTTTTSAEQFT
+4272 
-4286 QTRSPNLAIPDL
+4286 
-4298 QTVSDT
+4298 
-4304 ITVSDSGTVTS
+4304 
-4315 VSVAVDITH
+4315 
-4324 TYIGDLKIDLIAP
+4324 
-4337 DGTTKILHNR
+4337 
-4347 SDGSDDDIV
+4347 
-4356 KTYTPNFDGVSIAGV
+4356 
-4371 WTLQINDNY
+4371 
-4380 NADPGTLNSWTLT
+4380 
-4393 INHGST
+4393 
-4399 ATTVNPVT
+4399 
-4407 GVSGSDDTYYVTV
+4407 
-4420 SSSTDGTYNLD
+4420 
-4431 LVSSGHSIAD
+4431 
-4441 SAGNSM
+4441 
-4447 INTAPT
+4447 
-4453 GADQTYT
+4453 
-4460 VSITVTDTANP
+4460 
-4471 RLASIERYSP
+4471 
-4481 ASQNTDSQTL
+4481 
-4491 VYKATFSESVT
+4491 
-4502 GVTASDFVLSPDSTG
+4502 
-4517 GINSVNPV
+4517 
-4525 TDISGSG
+4525 
-4532 DTYYVTV
+4532 
-4539 SSSTDGT
+4539 
-4546 YNLDLVSSGHSI
+4546 
-4558 ADSAGNSMI
+4558 
-4567 NTAPTGADQTYTV
+4567 
-4580 SITVTDTAN
+4580 
-4589 PRLASIERY
+4589 
-4598 SPASQNTDSQTL
+4598 
-4610 VYKATFSESVTGVT
+4610 

-4638 NGVNPVTD
+4638 NGVNPVTDISGSGDAYYVTVSATQDGTYNLDLVSSGHGIEDAASNSLTNVSPTGADETYTVSTTVADNTNPRLESIERHTPATANTDSQTLVYKATFSEDVAGVTASDFTLSPDSAGGENTTASTGQFTQTRSPNLDIPDLATVSDTITVPDSETATSVLVEVDITHDYINDLKIDIIAPDGTSITLHNNSGGNANNIDKSYAPQFGSIPISGVWTLLIHDNYNADPGVLNSWTLTINYGDTATTLSSVTDISGSGDAYYVTVSATQDGTYNLDLVSSGHGIEDAASNSLTNVSPTGADETYTVSTTVADNTNPRLESIERHTPATANTDSQTLVYKATFSEDVAGVTASDFTLSPDSAGGENTTASTGQFTQTRSPNLDIPDLATVSDTITVPDSETATSVLVEVDITHDYINDLKIDIIAPDGTSITLHNNSGGNANNIDKSYAPQFGSIPISGVWTLQIHDNYNADPGVLNSWTLTINYGDTATTLSSVTD

>member
-166 EQVDLLEPD
+166 EQDDLLEPD

-275 ISKEAD
+275 ISKGAD

-585 IVDVTASSIDLHVTL
+585 IVDVTASSIDLHVTS

-937 HTFISD
+937 YTYISD

-1070 DYVPITVDAGLDQI
+1070 DYVPITVDAGLDQT

-1115 VIQFTNSTSPST
+1115 AIQFTNSTSPST

-1170 LDVIQEQAVDEMST
+1170 LDVIQEQAVDEMSP

-1212 LMDPA
+1212 SMDPA

-1239 SDGNGGTDSQEVQ
+1239 SDGNGGTDSQ
-1252 VTVNVVNVAPT
+1252 
-1263 VDAGEDFRVLDR
+1263 
-1275 SEVTLSGTVSDADGD
+1275 
-1290 DTVTYSWSQIGGTL
+1290 
-1304 DVVLTGSDTLTP
+1304 DV
-1316 TFTAP
+1316 
-1321 DVSSDVELTFQLTAD
+1321 
-1336 DNINTVTDTVI
+1336 
-1347 VTVHDSAA
+1347 
-1355 DFVTTWKTTSAS
+1355 K
-1367 EFVRI
+1367 
-1372 PLGVHPGKTVM
+1372 
-1383 IDWGDGS
+1383 
-1390 NSAVTFNGMTSH
+1390 
-1402 KYLNPGEYKVTMTG
+1402 
-1416 GLARI
+1416 
-1421 HATYYST
+1421 
-1428 PTHLT
+1428 
-1433 SIDQWGDI
+1433 
-1441 RWSTMKSAFQYAL
+1441 
-1454 NMEYKATDIPDLSGV
+1454 
-1469 SSMDSMFHSA
+1469 
-1479 SKFNGDLSG
+1479 
-1488 WNVSSVTDMDQV
+1488 
-1500 FSQASL
+1500 
-1506 FNRDISTWDVSSV
+1506 
-1519 TSMNGMFSGAASF
+1519 
-1532 NSPLNSWDVS
+1532 
-1542 SVTNMGGMFSNADA
+1542 
-1556 FNSSLNSW
+1556 
-1564 DVSSVTDMN
+1564 
-1573 YMFYNADAFNSPLN
+1573 
-1587 SWDVSS
+1587 
-1593 VTDMRSMFYNAGAFN
+1593 
-1608 SPLNSW
+1608 
-1614 NVSSVTDMNY
+1614 
-1624 MFRDTAT
+1624 
-1631 FNQSLNSWNVSSVTD
+1631 
-1646 MHYMFYNADAFNSSL
+1646 
-1661 NSWDVSSVTD
+1661 
-1671 MRSMFYNADAF
+1671 
-1682 NSPLNSWDV
+1682 
-1691 SSVTDMH
+1691 
-1698 SMFYNADAFN
+1698 
-1708 QSLNTWDVSSV
+1708 
-1719 TDMHSMFYNAAT
+1719 
-1731 FNQSLNT
+1731 
-1738 WDVSSVTDM
+1738 
-1747 HSMFYNAA
+1747 
-1755 TFNSPLNT
+1755 
-1763 WDVSSVTD
+1763 
-1771 MHSMFRYA
+1771 
-1779 AAFNSSLN
+1779 
-1787 SWDVSSAAYMG
+1787 
-1798 NMFLNATA
+1798 
-1806 FDQNLGGWYV
+1806 
-1816 VPDNVSIARSD
+1816 
-1827 VPGIVGVIS
+1827 
-1836 AQNLVLDGH
+1836 
-1845 SPTYSIGIG
+1845 
-1854 GDSAFFEIANGNDL
+1854 
-1868 KMTSVEAKSE
+1868 
-1878 YKVNVTA
+1878 
-1885 SGLGIFEDGNNWRM
+1885 
-1899 VEVTVSGQGNSPPT
+1899 
-1913 VDAGVDQDATEGS
+1913 
-1926 VVILNA
+1926 
-1932 TVVDADTDSLT
+1932 
-1943 YAWSHDSAL
+1943 
-1952 IIQLTNSA
+1952 
-1960 SPSTTFAAP
+1960 
-1969 AVDADTAVTFTLTVD
+1969 
-1984 DGTTITTDSLVVTI
+1984 
-1998 TDIPAVNS
+1998 
-2006 TPVVDAGHDQIVL
+2006 
-2019 EGSIVTL
+2019 
-2026 TATATDA
+2026 
-2033 DDNQLAHTWTYHPLL
+2033 
-2048 NLTLTHATTTSSWFT
+2048 
-2063 APDVNANTTITFTL
+2063 
-2077 TADDGTAEVSDS
+2077 
-2089 VDILIMPTQN
+2089 
-2099 VHPVLDVI
+2099 
-2107 LEQAVD
+2107 
-2113 EMSTLIFVARATD
+2113 
-2126 EDLPSDTLTYG
+2126 
-2137 LEDPPVGASMNP
+2137 
-2149 ATGAFTWTPTEDQN
+2149 
-2163 GIRTV
+2163 
-2168 TVTVSDGRGGTDSQ
+2168 
-2182 DVQVTVNEVNMPP
+2182 VTVNEVNMPP

-2271 FSVDVN
+2271 FSVDVI

-2491 ANLRGEHLR
+2491 ANLLGEHLR

-2550 SNDDRIL
+2550 SDDDRIL

-2620 SQEVQVTVNEVNVA
+2620 SQEVQVTVNVVNVA

-2685 STTFAAPAVD
+2685 STIFAVPAVD

-2784 FAAPAVDADTE
+2784 FTVPAVDADTEITFTLTVDDGIGISSDQVTITIDHNDLPTVKAGADQTVQEGQTVMLNGTAADNDGDQLTYRWSHDSTLPIVFANDASLSTTFAAPAVDADTE
-2795 ITFTLTVNDGLTD
+2795 ITFTLTVDDGIGISSDQVTITIDHNDLPTVKAGADQTVQEGQTVVLNGTAADNDGDQLTYRWSHDSTLPIVFANDASLSTTFAAPAVDADTEITFTLTVDDGIGISSDQVTITIDHNDLPTVKAGADQTVQEGQTVVLNGTAADNDGDQLTYRWSHDSTLPIVFANDASLSTTFAAPAVDADTEITFTLTVDDGIGISSDQVTITIDHNDLPTVKAGADQIVQEGQTVMLNGTAADNDGDQLTYRWSHDSTLPIVFANDASLSTTFAAPAVDADTEITFTLTVDDGIGISSDQVTITIDHNDLPTVKAGADQTVQEGQTVMLNGTAADNDGDQLTYRWSHDSTLPIVFANDASLSTTFAAPAVDADTEITFTLTVDDGIGISSDQVTITIDHNDLPTVKAGADQTVQEGQTVMLNGTAADNDGDQLTYRWSHDSTLPIVFANDASLSTTFAAPAVDADTEITFTLTVDDGIGISSDQVTITIDHNDLPTVKAGADQTVQEGQTVMLNGTAADNDGDQLTYRWSHDSTLPIVFANDASLSTTFAAPAVDADTEITFTLTVDDGLTD

-2822 DSDFVTTWETVL
+2822 DSDFVTTWETMQQ
-2834 PGESITIPARGT
+2834 GESITIPARGT

-2854 TVDARVTRDQTHT
+2854 TVDARVTGDQTHT

-2878 SKDITG
+2878 SEGITG

-2903 DAEWRSIYSSFM
+2903 DAEWRSMYSSFM

-2956 HVASMTGMF
+2956 HVTSMTGMF
-2965 WGASSFDGDISSWN
+2965 WGASSFDGDLSGWD
-2979 VSAVTNMNSMFQYAS
+2979 VSAVTNMNRMFSGAS
-2994 TFNGDISSW
+2994 SFNGDIS
-3003 NVSAVTDMNYM
+3003 
-3014 FSDASTF
+3014 
-3021 NGDIS
+3021 G
-3026 DWDVSAVTD
+3026 WDVSAVTN
-3035 MHRMFHSAFKFNQP
+3035 MNRMFS
-3049 LNSWNVSSVTNMS
+3049 
-3062 YMFLHASEFNQPL
+3062 
-3075 NSWNVSAV
+3075 
-3083 TDIPSM
+3083 
-3089 FFGASV
+3089 GASS
-3095 FNGDISDW
+3095 FNGDISGW
-3103 DVSAVTDMRRMF
+3103 DVSAVTNMNRMF
-3115 HSAFKFNQPLNSWNV
+3115 SGASSFN
-3130 SSVTNMSDMFLNAD
+3130 
-3144 DFEQNLGKWYVVP
+3144 
-3157 EDTDY
+3157 
-3162 DAATETTLVV
+3162 
-3172 TAIATQN
+3172 
-3179 FFLNGHSPNYG
+3179 
-3190 IGTGGNST
+3190 
-3198 LFSMPGS
+3198 
-3205 NLTFKDTTPSAG
+3205 
-3217 AYTVNVTASGSSVF
+3217 
-3231 ERGNNWRTL
+3231 
-3240 TVTVTGQEDRPLS
+3240 
-3253 VDAGP
+3253 
-3258 DQRVLDESTVTLS
+3258 
-3271 GTVSDSTNPTYLWT
+3271 
-3285 QNPGSPAV
+3285 
-3293 TLAGP
+3293 
-3298 DTLMPT
+3298 
-3304 FTAPDVSSDVD
+3304 
-3315 LVFTLTVDDGTDTVT
+3315 
-3330 DTVTVTVHD
+3330 
-3339 AEADFVTTWSDIDIG
+3339 
-3354 INLPIRSSAGSFTVD
+3354 
-3369 WGDGKISEYAAIAT
+3369 GD
-3383 DSNLHHNY
+3383 
-3391 DTSGTYTIRISGN
+3391 ISG
-3404 FSGIYLH
+3404 
-3411 GNSDTAGKL
+3411 
-3420 QSIDQWGDIEWTTM
+3420 W
-3434 AGAFYFASNMIYN
+3434 
-3447 ATDVP
+3447 DV
-3452 DLSSVTDMS
+3452 SSVTDMS
-3461 YMFYTAGFSSGD
+3461 YMFLDSP
-3473 LSGWNVSAV
+3473 
-3482 TDMSYMF
+3482 
-3489 SGASSFN
+3489 FN
-3496 GYISSWNVSAVTNM
+3496 G
-3510 NSMFDGASSFEQ
+3510 
-3522 NLGNWYIM
+3522 NLGEWYIM

-3618 TNPRLESIERYS
+3618 TNPRLASIERSS

-3635 TNSQSLIY
+3635 TDSQSLIY
-3643 EATFSESVTGVTS
+3643 KATFSESVTGVTS

-3664 STGGGTTTTT
+3664 STGGGTTTI
-3674 SAEQFTQTRSPNLA
+3674 SAEQFTQTRSPNLV
-3688 IPDLQTVSDTITVS
+3688 IPDDTTVSDTITVS
-3702 DSGTVTS
+3702 DSGTATS

-3730 PDGTTKI
+3730 PDGTTRT

-3742 DGSDDDIVKTY
+3742 GGSADDIDQTY
-3753 TPNFDGVSIA
+3753 APSFGSIPIS
-3763 GVWTLQIND
+3763 GVWTLRIND
-3772 NYNADPGTL
+3772 NYNTDPGTL

-3805 SDDTYYVTVSSST
+3805 SGDTYYVTVSST
-3818 DGTYNLDLV
+3818 VDGTYNLDLV
-3827 SSGHSIADSASN
+3827 SSGHGIADSASN
-3839 PLTNTVP
+3839 PLTNTVS
-3846 TGADEIYIVSTTA
+3846 TGADETYIVSTTA
-3859 IDITNPRLES
+3859 IDITNPRLAS
-3869 IERYSPASQNTNS
+3869 IERSSPTSQNTDS
-3882 QSLIYEATF
+3882 QSLIYEVTF

-3930 AIPDLQTVSDTIT
+3930 AIPDDTTVSDTIT
-3943 VSDSGTVTSVSV
+3943 VSDSGTATSVSV

-3978 KILHNR
+3978 RTLHNR
-3984 SDGSDDDIVKTYTPN
+3984 SGGSADDIDQTYAPS
-3999 FDGVSIAGVWTLQIN
+3999 FGSIPISGVWTLRIN

-4044 GVSGSDD
+4044 GVSGSGD

-4059 STDGTYNLDLVSSG
+4059 TVDGTYNLDLVSSG
-4073 HSIADSAGN
+4073 HGIADSASN
-4082 SMINTAPTGADQTYT
+4082 PLTNTVSTGADETYI
-4097 VSITVTDT
+4097 VSTTAIDIT
-4105 ANPRLASIERYS
+4105 NPRLASIERSS
-4117 PASQNTDSQT
+4117 PTSQNTDSQS
-4127 LVYKATFSESVTG
+4127 L
-4140 VTASDFVLSPDST
+4140 
-4153 GGINSVNP
+4153 I
-4161 VTDISGS
+4161 
-4168 GDTYYVTV
+4168 
-4176 SSSTDGTYNLDL
+4176 
-4188 VSSGHSIADSAG
+4188 
-4200 NSMINTAP
+4200 
-4208 TGADQTYTVSITV
+4208 
-4221 TDTANPRLASIERY
+4221 
-4235 SPASQNTDSQ
+4235 
-4245 TLVYKATFSES
+4245 YKATFSES

-4272 GGGTTTTTSAEQFT
+4272 GGGTTTTSAEQFT
-4286 QTRSPNLAIPDL
+4286 QTRSPNLVIPDDT
-4298 QTVSDT
+4298 TVSDT
-4304 ITVSDSGTVTS
+4304 ITVSDSGTATS

-4337 DGTTKILHNR
+4337 DGTTRTLHNR
-4347 SDGSDDDIV
+4347 SGGSADDIDQ
-4356 KTYTPNFDGVSIAGV
+4356 TYAPSFGSIPISGV
-4371 WTLQINDNY
+4371 WTLRINDNYNTDPGTLNSWTLTINHGSTATTVNPVTGVSGSGDTYYVTVSSTVDGTYNLDLVSSGHGIADSASNPLTNTVSTGADETYIVSTTAIDITNPRLASIERSSPTSQNTDSQSLIYKATFSESVTGVTSSDFILSPDSTGGGTTTSAEQFTQTRSPNLAIPDDTTVSDTITVSDSGTATSVSVAVDITHTYIGDLKIDLIAPDGTTRTLHNRSGGSADDIDQTYAPSFGSIPISGVWTLRINDNY

-4407 GVSGSDDTYYVTV
+4407 GVSGS
-4420 SSSTDGTYNLD
+4420 
-4431 LVSSGHSIAD
+4431 
-4441 SAGNSM
+4441 
-4447 INTAPT
+4447 
-4453 GADQTYT
+4453 
-4460 VSITVTDTANP
+4460 
-4471 RLASIERYSP
+4471 
-4481 ASQNTDSQTL
+4481 
-4491 VYKATFSESVT
+4491 
-4502 GVTASDFVLSPDSTG
+4502 
-4517 GINSVNPV
+4517 
-4525 TDISGSG
+4525 G

-4539 SSSTDGT
+4539 SS
-4546 YNLDLVSSGHSI
+4546 
-4558 ADSAGNSMI
+4558 
-4567 NTAPTGADQTYTV
+4567 TV
-4580 SITVTDTAN
+4580 
-4589 PRLASIERY
+4589 
-4598 SPASQNTDSQTL
+4598 
-4610 VYKATFSESVTGVT
+4610 
-4624 ASDFVLSPGSTGGI
+4624 
-4638 NGVNPVTD
+4638 
-4646 ISGSGDAYYVTVS
+4646 
-4659 ATQDGTYN
+4659 DGTYN

-4675 GIEDAAS
+4675 GIADSAS
-4682 NSLTNVSPTGADET
+4682 NPLTNTVSTGADET
-4696 YTVSTTVADNTNPRL
+4696 YIVSTTAIDITNPRL
-4711 ESIERHT
+4711 ASIERSSPT
-4718 PATANTDSQTL
+4718 SQNTDSQSL
-4729 VYKATFSED
+4729 IYEVTFSES
-4738 VAGVTASD
+4738 VTGVTSSD
-4746 FTLSPDSAGGENTTA
+4746 FILSPDSTGGGTTTTSA
-4761 STGQFTQTRSPNLDI
+4761 EQFTQTRSPNLAI
-4776 PDLATVSD
+4776 PDDTTVSD
-4784 TITVP
+4784 TITVS
-4789 DSETATSVLVE
+4789 DSGTATSVSVA
-4800 VDITHDYINDLKIDI
+4800 VDITHTYIGDLKIDL
-4815 IAPDGTS
+4815 IAPDGTTR
-4822 ITLHNNSGGNANN
+4822 TLHNRSGGSADD
-4835 IDKSYAPQFG
+4835 IDQTYAPSFG

-4852 WTLQIHD
+4852 WTLRIND

-4864 PGVLNSWTLT
+4864 PGTLNSWTLT
-4874 INYGDTATTLS
+4874 INHGSTATTVNP
-4885 SVTDIS
+4885 VTGVS
-4891 GSGDAYYVTVSATQD
+4891 GSGDTYYVTVSSTVD

-4912 LVSSGHGIEDA
+4912 LVSSGHGIADS
-4923 ASNSLTN
+4923 ASNPLTN
-4930 VSPTG
+4930 TVSTG

-4940 TVSTTVA
+4940 IVSTTA
-4947 DNTNPRL
+4947 IDITNPRL
-4954 ESIERH
+4954 ASIERSSP
-4960 TPATANTDSQTL
+4960 TSQNTDSQSL
-4972 VYKATFSEDVA
+4972 IYEVTFSESVT
-4983 GVTASDFT
+4983 GVTSSDFI
-4991 LSPDSAGGEN
+4991 LSPDSTGGG
-5001 TTASTGQFT
+5001 TTTTSAEQFT
-5010 QTRSPNLDIPDLAT
+5010 QTRSPNLAIPDDTT
-5024 VSDTITVPDSETA
+5024 VSDTITVSDSGTA
-5037 TSVLVEVDITHDYIN
+5037 TSVSVAVDITHTYIG
-5052 DLKIDIIAPDGTSI
+5052 DLKIDLIAPDGTTR
-5066 TLHNN
+5066 TLHNR
-5071 SGGNANN
+5071 SGGSADD
-5078 IDKSY
+5078 IDQTY
-5083 APQFG
+5083 APSFG

-5094 VWTLQ
+5094 VWTLR
-5099 IHDNYNADPGVLNS
+5099 INDNYNTDPGTLNS
-5113 WTLTINY
+5113 WTLTINH
-5120 GDTATTLSSVTDISG
+5120 GSTATTVNPVTGVSG
-5135 SGDAYYVTVSATQDG
+5135 SGDTYYVTVSSTVDG

-5162 IEDAASNSLTN
+5162 IADSASNPLTN
-5173 VSPTGADE
+5173 TVSTGADE
-5181 TYTVSTT
+5181 TYIVSTT
-5188 VADNTNPRLESI
+5188 AIDITNPRLASI
-5200 ERHTPATANTD
+5200 ERSSPTSQNTD
-5211 SQTLVYKATFS
+5211 SQSLIYKATFS
-5222 EDVAGVTASDFT
+5222 ESVTGVTSSDFI
-5234 LSPDSA
+5234 LSPDST
-5240 GGENTTASTGQFTQT
+5240 GGGTTTTSTEQFTQT
-5255 RSPNLDIPDLA
+5255 RSPNLAIPDDT
-5266 TVSDTITVPD
+5266 TVSDTITVSD
-5276 SETAT
+5276 SGTAT
-5281 SVLVEVDIT
+5281 SVSVAVDIT
-5290 HDYINDL
+5290 HTYIGDL
-5297 KIDIIAP
+5297 KIDLIAP
-5304 DGTSI
+5304 DGTTR
-5309 TLHNNSGG
+5309 TLHNRSGG
-5317 NANNIDKSYAP
+5317 SADDIDQTYAP
-5328 QFGSIPISGVWTLQI
+5328 SFGSIPISGVWTLRI
-5343 HDNYNAD
+5343 NDNYNTD
-5350 PGVLNSWTLTI
+5350 PGTLNSWTLTI
-5361 NYGDTATTLSSVTDI
+5361 NHGSTATTVNPVTGV
-5376 SGSGDAYYVTVSAT
+5376 SGSGDTYYVTVSST
-5390 QDGTYNLDLVSS
+5390 VDGTYNLDLVSS
-5402 GHGIEDAASN
+5402 GHGIADSASN
-5412 SLTNVSPT
+5412 PLTNTVST
-5420 GADETYTVSTTVA
+5420 GADETYIVSTTA
-5433 DNTNPRLESI
+5433 IDITNPRLASI
-5443 ERHTP
+5443 ERSSPTSQ
-5448 ATANTDSQTLVYKAT
+5448 NTDSQSLIYEVT
-5463 FSEDVA
+5463 FSESVT
-5469 GVTASDF
+5469 GVTSSDF
-5476 TLSPD
+5476 ILSPD
-5481 SAGGENTTA
+5481 STGGGTTTTSA
-5490 STGQFTQT
+5490 EQFTQT
-5498 RSPNLDIP
+5498 RSPNLAIP
-5506 DLATVSDTITVP
+5506 DDTTVSDTITVS
-5518 DSETATSVLVEVDIT
+5518 DSGTATSVSVAVDIT
-5533 HDYINDLK
+5533 HTYIGDLK
-5541 IDIIAPDGTSIT
+5541 IDLIAPDGTTRT
-5553 LHNNSGG
+5553 LHNRSGG
-5560 NANNIDKSYAPQFG
+5560 SADDIDQTYAPSFG

-5582 TLQIHDNYNADPGVL
+5582 TLRINDNYNADPGTL

-5605 YGDTATTLSS
+5605 HGSTATTVNP
-5615 VTDISGSGD
+5615 VTGVSGSGD
-5624 AYYVTVSATQDG
+5624 TYYVTVSSTVDG

-5646 HGIEDAASNS
+5646 HGIADSASNP
-5656 LTNVSPT
+5656 LTNTVST
-5663 GADETYTVSTT
+5663 GADETYIVSTT
-5674 VADNTNPRLE
+5674 AIDITNPRLA
-5684 SIERHTPATAN
+5684 SIERSSPTSQN
-5695 TDSQTL
+5695 TDSQSL
-5701 VYKATFSEDVAGV
+5701 IYEVTFSESVTGV
-5714 TASDFT
+5714 TSSDFI
-5720 LSPDSA
+5720 LSPDST
-5726 GGENTTA
+5726 GGGTTTTSA
-5733 STGQFTQTRSPNL
+5733 EQFTQTRSPNL
-5746 DIPDLATVS
+5746 AIPDDTTVS
-5755 DTITVPDSETAT
+5755 DTITVSDSGTAT
-5767 SVLVE
+5767 SVSVA
-5772 VDITHDYINDLK
+5772 VDITHTYIGDLK
-5784 IDIIAPDGTSIT
+5784 IDLIAPDGTTRT
-5796 LHNNSGGNANNI
+5796 LHNRSGGSADDI
-5808 DKSYAPQFGS
+5808 DQTYAPSFGS

-5823 VWTLQIHDNYNADPG
+5823 VWTLRINDNYNADPG
-5838 VLNSWTLTI
+5838 TLNSWTLTI
-5847 NYGDTATT
+5847 NHGSTATT
-5855 LSSVTDISGSG
+5855 VNPVTGVSGSG
-5866 DAYYVTVSATQ
+5866 DTYYVTVSSTV

-5883 DLVSSGHGIEDAASN
+5883 DLIENSGIKDNADN
-5898 SLTNT
+5898 PMTNT
-5903 TPTETDETYTVTAN
+5903 VATGTDQTYTVIAN

>member
-166 EQVDLLEPD
+166 EQDDLLEPD

-208 PSNSPCYETDSVYG
+208 PSDSPCYETDSVYG

-315 SAGNYGSFGSI
+315 SAGNYGSFGYI
-326 MSPGCASNLLTV
+326 LSPGCASNLLTV

-344 GTNIVMYGQSSKGPY
+344 GTKISMYGQSSRGPY

-369 DIVAPG
+369 DIVAPAS
-375 YKINLVHN
+375 KINLIHN
-383 DDKTKTRPVTGTSFS
+383 DDKTKTRPVSGTSFS

-448 DNCSHSRQPNK
+448 DNCSHARQPNK

-585 IVDVTASSIDLHVTL
+585 IVDVTASSIDLHVTS

-780 YKESIDAVVGLTGS
+780 YKESIDVVVGLTGS

-937 HTFISD
+937 HTYISD

-1070 DYVPITVDAGLDQI
+1070 DYVPITVDAGLDQT

-1115 VIQFTNSTSPST
+1115 AIQFTNSTSPST

-1140 TLTLTADDGTAEV
+1140 TL
-1153 SDSVDILIMS
+1153 
-1163 TQNVHPV
+1163 
-1170 LDVIQEQAVDEMST
+1170 
-1184 LIFVARAT
+1184 
-1192 DEDLPSDTLTYG
+1192 
-1204 LEDPPAGA
+1204 
-1212 LMDPA
+1212 
-1217 TGAFTW
+1217 
-1223 TPTEDQNG
+1223 
-1231 IHTITVTV
+1231 
-1239 SDGNGGTDSQEVQ
+1239 
-1252 VTVNVVNVAPT
+1252 
-1263 VDAGEDFRVLDR
+1263 
-1275 SEVTLSGTVSDADGD
+1275 
-1290 DTVTYSWSQIGGTL
+1290 
-1304 DVVLTGSDTLTP
+1304 
-1316 TFTAP
+1316 
-1321 DVSSDVELTFQLTAD
+1321 
-1336 DNINTVTDTVI
+1336 
-1347 VTVHDSAA
+1347 
-1355 DFVTTWKTTSAS
+1355 
-1367 EFVRI
+1367 
-1372 PLGVHPGKTVM
+1372 
-1383 IDWGDGS
+1383 
-1390 NSAVTFNGMTSH
+1390 
-1402 KYLNPGEYKVTMTG
+1402 
-1416 GLARI
+1416 
-1421 HATYYST
+1421 
-1428 PTHLT
+1428 
-1433 SIDQWGDI
+1433 
-1441 RWSTMKSAFQYAL
+1441 
-1454 NMEYKATDIPDLSGV
+1454 
-1469 SSMDSMFHSA
+1469 
-1479 SKFNGDLSG
+1479 
-1488 WNVSSVTDMDQV
+1488 
-1500 FSQASL
+1500 
-1506 FNRDISTWDVSSV
+1506 
-1519 TSMNGMFSGAASF
+1519 
-1532 NSPLNSWDVS
+1532 
-1542 SVTNMGGMFSNADA
+1542 
-1556 FNSSLNSW
+1556 
-1564 DVSSVTDMN
+1564 
-1573 YMFYNADAFNSPLN
+1573 
-1587 SWDVSS
+1587 
-1593 VTDMRSMFYNAGAFN
+1593 
-1608 SPLNSW
+1608 
-1614 NVSSVTDMNY
+1614 
-1624 MFRDTAT
+1624 
-1631 FNQSLNSWNVSSVTD
+1631 
-1646 MHYMFYNADAFNSSL
+1646 
-1661 NSWDVSSVTD
+1661 
-1671 MRSMFYNADAF
+1671 
-1682 NSPLNSWDV
+1682 
-1691 SSVTDMH
+1691 
-1698 SMFYNADAFN
+1698 
-1708 QSLNTWDVSSV
+1708 
-1719 TDMHSMFYNAAT
+1719 
-1731 FNQSLNT
+1731 
-1738 WDVSSVTDM
+1738 
-1747 HSMFYNAA
+1747 
-1755 TFNSPLNT
+1755 
-1763 WDVSSVTD
+1763 
-1771 MHSMFRYA
+1771 
-1779 AAFNSSLN
+1779 
-1787 SWDVSSAAYMG
+1787 
-1798 NMFLNATA
+1798 
-1806 FDQNLGGWYV
+1806 
-1816 VPDNVSIARSD
+1816 
-1827 VPGIVGVIS
+1827 
-1836 AQNLVLDGH
+1836 
-1845 SPTYSIGIG
+1845 
-1854 GDSAFFEIANGNDL
+1854 
-1868 KMTSVEAKSE
+1868 
-1878 YKVNVTA
+1878 
-1885 SGLGIFEDGNNWRM
+1885 
-1899 VEVTVSGQGNSPPT
+1899 
-1913 VDAGVDQDATEGS
+1913 
-1926 VVILNA
+1926 
-1932 TVVDADTDSLT
+1932 
-1943 YAWSHDSAL
+1943 
-1952 IIQLTNSA
+1952 
-1960 SPSTTFAAP
+1960 
-1969 AVDADTAVTFTLTVD
+1969 
-1984 DGTTITTDSLVVTI
+1984 
-1998 TDIPAVNS
+1998 
-2006 TPVVDAGHDQIVL
+2006 
-2019 EGSIVTL
+2019 
-2026 TATATDA
+2026 
-2033 DDNQLAHTWTYHPLL
+2033 
-2048 NLTLTHATTTSSWFT
+2048 
-2063 APDVNANTTITFTL
+2063 TL

-2137 LEDPPVGASMNP
+2137 LEDPPAGASMDP

-2182 DVQVTVNEVNMPP
+2182 DVKVTVNEVNMPP
-2195 TLDVIPAQT
+2195 TLDIIPAQT

-2271 FSVDVN
+2271 FSVDVI

-2491 ANLRGEHLR
+2491 ANLLGEHLR

-2550 SNDDRIL
+2550 SDDDRIL

-3258 DQRVLDESTVTLS
+3258 DQMVLDESTVTLS

-3604 RIFEITFSSGVVDI
+3604 RIFEITFSSGVVDT

-3643 EATFSESVTGVTS
+3643 E
-3656 SDFILSPD
+3656 
-3664 STGGGTTTTT
+3664 
-3674 SAEQFTQTRSPNLA
+3674 
-3688 IPDLQTVSDTITVS
+3688 
-3702 DSGTVTS
+3702 
-3709 VSVAVDITH
+3709 
-3718 TYIGDLKIDLIA
+3718 
-3730 PDGTTKI
+3730 
-3737 LHNRS
+3737 
-3742 DGSDDDIVKTY
+3742 
-3753 TPNFDGVSIA
+3753 
-3763 GVWTLQIND
+3763 
-3772 NYNADPGTL
+3772 
-3781 NSWTLTI
+3781 
-3788 NHGSTATTVN
+3788 
-3798 PVTGVSG
+3798 
-3805 SDDTYYVTVSSST
+3805 
-3818 DGTYNLDLV
+3818 
-3827 SSGHSIADSASN
+3827 
-3839 PLTNTVP
+3839 
-3846 TGADEIYIVSTTA
+3846 
-3859 IDITNPRLES
+3859 
-3869 IERYSPASQNTNS
+3869 
-3882 QSLIYEATF
+3882 
-3891 SESVTGVTSSDFILS
+3891 
-3906 PDSTGGGTT
+3906 
-3915 TTSAEQFTQTRSPNL
+3915 
-3930 AIPDLQTVSDTIT
+3930 
-3943 VSDSGTVTSVSV
+3943 
-3955 AVDITHTYIGDLKI
+3955 
-3969 DLIAPDGTT
+3969 
-3978 KILHNR
+3978 
-3984 SDGSDDDIVKTYTPN
+3984 
-3999 FDGVSIAGVWTLQIN
+3999 
-4014 DNYNADPGTL
+4014 
-4024 NSWTLTINHGST
+4024 
-4036 ATTVNPVT
+4036 
-4044 GVSGSDD
+4044 
-4051 TYYVTVSS
+4051 
-4059 STDGTYNLDLVSSG
+4059 
-4073 HSIADSAGN
+4073 
-4082 SMINTAPTGADQTYT
+4082 
-4097 VSITVTDT
+4097 
-4105 ANPRLASIERYS
+4105 
-4117 PASQNTDSQT
+4117 
-4127 LVYKATFSESVTG
+4127 
-4140 VTASDFVLSPDST
+4140 
-4153 GGINSVNP
+4153 
-4161 VTDISGS
+4161 
-4168 GDTYYVTV
+4168 
-4176 SSSTDGTYNLDL
+4176 
-4188 VSSGHSIADSAG
+4188 
-4200 NSMINTAP
+4200 
-4208 TGADQTYTVSITV
+4208 
-4221 TDTANPRLASIERY
+4221 
-4235 SPASQNTDSQ
+4235 
-4245 TLVYKATFSES
+4245 ATFSES

-4624 ASDFVLSPGSTGGI
+4624 ASDFVLSPDSTGGI
-4638 NGVNPVTD
+4638 NGVNPVTDISGSGDAYYVTVSATQDGTYNLDLVSSGHGIEDAASNSLTNVSPTGADETYTVSTTVADNTNPRLESIERHTPATANTDSQTLVYKATFSEDVAGVTASDFTLSPDSAGGENTTASTGQFTQTRSPNLDIPDLATVSDTITVPDSETATSVLVEVDITHDYINDLKIDIIAPDGTSITLHNNSGGNANNIDKSYAPQFGSIPISGVWTLQIHDNYNADPGVLNSWTLTINYGDTATTLSSVTDISGSGDAYYVTVSATQDGTYNLDLVSSGHGIEDAASNSLTNVSPTGADETYTVSTTVADNTNPRLESIERHTPATANTDSQTLVYKATFSEDVAGVTASDFTLSPDSAGGENTTASTGQFTQTRSPNLDIPDLATVSDTITVPDSETATSVLVEVDITHDYINDLKIDIIAPDGTSITLHNNSGGNANNIDKSYAPQFGSIPISGVWTLQIHDNYNADPGVLNSWTLTINYGDTATTLSSVTD

>member
-275 ISKEAD
+275 ISKGAD

-585 IVDVTASSIDLHVTL
+585 IVDVTASSIDLHVTS

-837 HSYVVETGSPE
+837 HSYVVETGPPE
-848 VVSIKRSDQII
+848 VVSIKRSDQIVRSADYPSI
-859 RPANY
+859 
-864 HSLVFGVNFSEP
+864 VFGINFSEP
-876 VRGVDAADFVL
+876 VRGVDAGDFVL

-948 IAPDGTIALLHNRA
+948 IAPDGTIALLHN
-962 GANSHDIHQTYTPN
+962 GDGGSLKDIDKTYAPN
-976 LADISL
+976 LAGISL

-1004 TLSIKYDEADST
+1004 TLSIEYDEADST

-1024 LVTVPA
+1024 LVSVPVV
-1030 AQSGTYNL
+1030 QSGTYNL
-1038 DIVPNNGISDLAG
+1038 DIVSNNGISDLAG
-1051 NPLAGDDPPV
+1051 NLLSSDDPPV

-1070 DYVPITVDAGLDQI
+1070 DYVPITVDAGLDQT

-1115 VIQFTNSTSPST
+1115 AIQFTNSTSPST

-1231 IHTITVTV
+1231 IHT
-1239 SDGNGGTDSQEVQ
+1239 
-1252 VTVNVVNVAPT
+1252 
-1263 VDAGEDFRVLDR
+1263 
-1275 SEVTLSGTVSDADGD
+1275 
-1290 DTVTYSWSQIGGTL
+1290 
-1304 DVVLTGSDTLTP
+1304 
-1316 TFTAP
+1316 
-1321 DVSSDVELTFQLTAD
+1321 
-1336 DNINTVTDTVI
+1336 
-1347 VTVHDSAA
+1347 
-1355 DFVTTWKTTSAS
+1355 
-1367 EFVRI
+1367 
-1372 PLGVHPGKTVM
+1372 
-1383 IDWGDGS
+1383 
-1390 NSAVTFNGMTSH
+1390 
-1402 KYLNPGEYKVTMTG
+1402 
-1416 GLARI
+1416 
-1421 HATYYST
+1421 
-1428 PTHLT
+1428 
-1433 SIDQWGDI
+1433 
-1441 RWSTMKSAFQYAL
+1441 
-1454 NMEYKATDIPDLSGV
+1454 
-1469 SSMDSMFHSA
+1469 
-1479 SKFNGDLSG
+1479 
-1488 WNVSSVTDMDQV
+1488 
-1500 FSQASL
+1500 
-1506 FNRDISTWDVSSV
+1506 
-1519 TSMNGMFSGAASF
+1519 
-1532 NSPLNSWDVS
+1532 
-1542 SVTNMGGMFSNADA
+1542 
-1556 FNSSLNSW
+1556 
-1564 DVSSVTDMN
+1564 
-1573 YMFYNADAFNSPLN
+1573 
-1587 SWDVSS
+1587 
-1593 VTDMRSMFYNAGAFN
+1593 
-1608 SPLNSW
+1608 
-1614 NVSSVTDMNY
+1614 
-1624 MFRDTAT
+1624 
-1631 FNQSLNSWNVSSVTD
+1631 
-1646 MHYMFYNADAFNSSL
+1646 
-1661 NSWDVSSVTD
+1661 
-1671 MRSMFYNADAF
+1671 
-1682 NSPLNSWDV
+1682 
-1691 SSVTDMH
+1691 
-1698 SMFYNADAFN
+1698 
-1708 QSLNTWDVSSV
+1708 
-1719 TDMHSMFYNAAT
+1719 
-1731 FNQSLNT
+1731 
-1738 WDVSSVTDM
+1738 
-1747 HSMFYNAA
+1747 
-1755 TFNSPLNT
+1755 
-1763 WDVSSVTD
+1763 
-1771 MHSMFRYA
+1771 
-1779 AAFNSSLN
+1779 
-1787 SWDVSSAAYMG
+1787 
-1798 NMFLNATA
+1798 
-1806 FDQNLGGWYV
+1806 
-1816 VPDNVSIARSD
+1816 
-1827 VPGIVGVIS
+1827 
-1836 AQNLVLDGH
+1836 
-1845 SPTYSIGIG
+1845 
-1854 GDSAFFEIANGNDL
+1854 
-1868 KMTSVEAKSE
+1868 
-1878 YKVNVTA
+1878 
-1885 SGLGIFEDGNNWRM
+1885 
-1899 VEVTVSGQGNSPPT
+1899 
-1913 VDAGVDQDATEGS
+1913 
-1926 VVILNA
+1926 
-1932 TVVDADTDSLT
+1932 
-1943 YAWSHDSAL
+1943 
-1952 IIQLTNSA
+1952 
-1960 SPSTTFAAP
+1960 
-1969 AVDADTAVTFTLTVD
+1969 
-1984 DGTTITTDSLVVTI
+1984 
-1998 TDIPAVNS
+1998 
-2006 TPVVDAGHDQIVL
+2006 
-2019 EGSIVTL
+2019 
-2026 TATATDA
+2026 
-2033 DDNQLAHTWTYHPLL
+2033 
-2048 NLTLTHATTTSSWFT
+2048 
-2063 APDVNANTTITFTL
+2063 
-2077 TADDGTAEVSDS
+2077 
-2089 VDILIMPTQN
+2089 
-2099 VHPVLDVI
+2099 
-2107 LEQAVD
+2107 
-2113 EMSTLIFVARATD
+2113 
-2126 EDLPSDTLTYG
+2126 
-2137 LEDPPVGASMNP
+2137 
-2149 ATGAFTWTPTEDQN
+2149 
-2163 GIRTV
+2163 V

-2182 DVQVTVNEVNMPP
+2182 DVKVTVNEVNMPP

-2302 QTYKTDGTTLNKVV
+2302 QTYETDGTTLNKVV

-2685 STTFAAPAVD
+2685 STTFAVPAVD

-2784 FAAPAVDADTE
+2784 FTVPAVDADTAVTFTLTVDDGIGISSDQVTITIDHNDLPTVKAGADQTVQEGQTVMLNGTAADNDGDQLTYRWSHDSTLPIVFANDASLSTTFAAPAVDADTE
-2795 ITFTLTVNDGLTD
+2795 ITFTLTVDDGIGISSDQVTITIDHNDLPTVKAGADQTVQEGQTVMLNGTAADNDGDQLTYRWSHDSTLPIVFANDASLSTTFAAPAVDADTEITFTLTVDDGLTD

-2822 DSDFVTTWETVL
+2822 DSDFVTTWETMQQ
-2834 PGESITIPARGT
+2834 GESITIPARGT

-2854 TVDARVTRDQTHT
+2854 TVDARVTGDQTHT

-2878 SKDITG
+2878 SEGITG

-2903 DAEWRSIYSSFM
+2903 DAEWRSMYSSFM

-2956 HVASMTGMF
+2956 HVTSMTGMF
-2965 WGASSFDGDISSWN
+2965 WGASSFDGDLSGWD
-2979 VSAVTNMNSMFQYAS
+2979 VSAVTNMNRMFSGAS
-2994 TFNGDISSW
+2994 SFNGDIS
-3003 NVSAVTDMNYM
+3003 
-3014 FSDASTF
+3014 
-3021 NGDIS
+3021 G
-3026 DWDVSAVTD
+3026 WDVSAVTN
-3035 MHRMFHSAFKFNQP
+3035 MNRMFS
-3049 LNSWNVSSVTNMS
+3049 
-3062 YMFLHASEFNQPL
+3062 
-3075 NSWNVSAV
+3075 
-3083 TDIPSM
+3083 
-3089 FFGASV
+3089 GASS
-3095 FNGDISDW
+3095 FNGDISGW
-3103 DVSAVTDMRRMF
+3103 DV
-3115 HSAFKFNQPLNSWNV
+3115 
-3130 SSVTNMSDMFLNAD
+3130 
-3144 DFEQNLGKWYVVP
+3144 
-3157 EDTDY
+3157 
-3162 DAATETTLVV
+3162 
-3172 TAIATQN
+3172 
-3179 FFLNGHSPNYG
+3179 
-3190 IGTGGNST
+3190 
-3198 LFSMPGS
+3198 
-3205 NLTFKDTTPSAG
+3205 
-3217 AYTVNVTASGSSVF
+3217 
-3231 ERGNNWRTL
+3231 
-3240 TVTVTGQEDRPLS
+3240 
-3253 VDAGP
+3253 
-3258 DQRVLDESTVTLS
+3258 
-3271 GTVSDSTNPTYLWT
+3271 
-3285 QNPGSPAV
+3285 
-3293 TLAGP
+3293 
-3298 DTLMPT
+3298 
-3304 FTAPDVSSDVD
+3304 
-3315 LVFTLTVDDGTDTVT
+3315 
-3330 DTVTVTVHD
+3330 
-3339 AEADFVTTWSDIDIG
+3339 
-3354 INLPIRSSAGSFTVD
+3354 
-3369 WGDGKISEYAAIAT
+3369 
-3383 DSNLHHNY
+3383 
-3391 DTSGTYTIRISGN
+3391 
-3404 FSGIYLH
+3404 
-3411 GNSDTAGKL
+3411 
-3420 QSIDQWGDIEWTTM
+3420 
-3434 AGAFYFASNMIYN
+3434 
-3447 ATDVP
+3447 
-3452 DLSSVTDMS
+3452 SSVTDMS
-3461 YMFYTAGFSSGD
+3461 YMFLDSP
-3473 LSGWNVSAV
+3473 
-3482 TDMSYMF
+3482 
-3489 SGASSFN
+3489 FN
-3496 GYISSWNVSAVTNM
+3496 G
-3510 NSMFDGASSFEQ
+3510 
-3522 NLGNWYIM
+3522 NLGEWYIM

-3618 TNPRLESIERYS
+3618 TNPRLASIERSS
-3630 PASQN
+3630 PTSQN

-3643 EATFSESVTGVTS
+3643 EVTFSESVTGVTS

-3664 STGGGTTTTT
+3664 STGGGTTTI

-3688 IPDLQTVSDTITVS
+3688 IPDDTTVSDTITVS
-3702 DSGTVTS
+3702 DSGTATS

-3730 PDGTTKI
+3730 PDGTTRT

-3742 DGSDDDIVKTY
+3742 GGSADNIDQTY
-3753 TPNFDGVSIA
+3753 APSFGSISIS
-3763 GVWTLQIND
+3763 GVWKLQIND

-3788 NHGSTATTVN
+3788 NYGDTATTL
-3798 PVTGVSG
+3798 
-3805 SDDTYYVTVSSST
+3805 SS
-3818 DGTYNLDLV
+3818 
-3827 SSGHSIADSASN
+3827 
-3839 PLTNTVP
+3839 
-3846 TGADEIYIVSTTA
+3846 
-3859 IDITNPRLES
+3859 
-3869 IERYSPASQNTNS
+3869 
-3882 QSLIYEATF
+3882 
-3891 SESVTGVTSSDFILS
+3891 
-3906 PDSTGGGTT
+3906 
-3915 TTSAEQFTQTRSPNL
+3915 
-3930 AIPDLQTVSDTIT
+3930 
-3943 VSDSGTVTSVSV
+3943 
-3955 AVDITHTYIGDLKI
+3955 
-3969 DLIAPDGTT
+3969 
-3978 KILHNR
+3978 
-3984 SDGSDDDIVKTYTPN
+3984 
-3999 FDGVSIAGVWTLQIN
+3999 
-4014 DNYNADPGTL
+4014 
-4024 NSWTLTINHGST
+4024 
-4036 ATTVNPVT
+4036 
-4044 GVSGSDD
+4044 
-4051 TYYVTVSS
+4051 
-4059 STDGTYNLDLVSSG
+4059 
-4073 HSIADSAGN
+4073 
-4082 SMINTAPTGADQTYT
+4082 
-4097 VSITVTDT
+4097 
-4105 ANPRLASIERYS
+4105 
-4117 PASQNTDSQT
+4117 
-4127 LVYKATFSESVTG
+4127 
-4140 VTASDFVLSPDST
+4140 
-4153 GGINSVNP
+4153 

-4168 GDTYYVTV
+4168 GDV
-4176 SSSTDGTYNLDL
+4176 
-4188 VSSGHSIADSAG
+4188 
-4200 NSMINTAP
+4200 
-4208 TGADQTYTVSITV
+4208 
-4221 TDTANPRLASIERY
+4221 
-4235 SPASQNTDSQ
+4235 
-4245 TLVYKATFSES
+4245 
-4256 VTGVT
+4256 
-4261 SSDFILSPDST
+4261 
-4272 GGGTTTTTSAEQFT
+4272 
-4286 QTRSPNLAIPDL
+4286 
-4298 QTVSDT
+4298 
-4304 ITVSDSGTVTS
+4304 
-4315 VSVAVDITH
+4315 
-4324 TYIGDLKIDLIAP
+4324 
-4337 DGTTKILHNR
+4337 
-4347 SDGSDDDIV
+4347 
-4356 KTYTPNFDGVSIAGV
+4356 
-4371 WTLQINDNY
+4371 
-4380 NADPGTLNSWTLT
+4380 
-4393 INHGST
+4393 
-4399 ATTVNPVT
+4399 
-4407 GVSGSDDTYYVTV
+4407 
-4420 SSSTDGTYNLD
+4420 
-4431 LVSSGHSIAD
+4431 
-4441 SAGNSM
+4441 
-4447 INTAPT
+4447 
-4453 GADQTYT
+4453 
-4460 VSITVTDTANP
+4460 
-4471 RLASIERYSP
+4471 
-4481 ASQNTDSQTL
+4481 
-4491 VYKATFSESVT
+4491 
-4502 GVTASDFVLSPDSTG
+4502 
-4517 GINSVNPV
+4517 
-4525 TDISGSG
+4525 
-4532 DTYYVTV
+4532 
-4539 SSSTDGT
+4539 
-4546 YNLDLVSSGHSI
+4546 
-4558 ADSAGNSMI
+4558 
-4567 NTAPTGADQTYTV
+4567 
-4580 SITVTDTAN
+4580 
-4589 PRLASIERY
+4589 
-4598 SPASQNTDSQTL
+4598 
-4610 VYKATFSESVTGVT
+4610 
-4624 ASDFVLSPGSTGGI
+4624 
-4638 NGVNPVTD
+4638 
-4646 ISGSGDAYYVTVS
+4646 YYVTVS

-4675 GIEDAAS
+4675 DIADAAS
-4682 NSLTNVSPTGADET
+4682 NSLTNTSTTGADET
-4696 YTVSTTVADNTNPRL
+4696 YTVSTAVIDDTAPTL
-4711 ESIERHT
+4711 ESIQRYT
-4718 PATANTDSQTL
+4718 PATENTDSQTL

-4738 VAGVTASD
+4738 VTGVTASD
-4746 FTLSPDSAGGENTTA
+4746 FTLSSDSAGGENTPA

-4789 DSETATSVLVE
+4789 DSETATSVSVA
-4800 VDITHDYINDLKIDI
+4800 VGITHTYIGDLKIDL
-4815 IAPDGTS
+4815 IAPDGTTR
-4822 ITLHNNSGGNANN
+4822 TLHNRSGGSADN
-4835 IDKSYAPQFG
+4835 IDQTYAPSFG
-4845 SIPISGV
+4845 SISISGV
-4852 WTLQIHD
+4852 WKLQIND

-4864 PGVLNSWTLT
+4864 PGTLNSWTLT

-4891 GSGDAYYVTVSATQD
+4891 GSGDVYYVTVSATQD

-4912 LVSSGHGIEDA
+4912 LVSSGHDIADA

-4930 VSPTG
+4930 TSTTG

-4940 TVSTTVA
+4940 TVSTAVIDDTA
-4947 DNTNPRL
+4947 PTL
-4954 ESIERH
+4954 ESIQRY
-4960 TPATANTDSQTL
+4960 TPATENTDSQTL
-4972 VYKATFSEDVA
+4972 VYKATFSEDVT

-4991 LSPDSAGGEN
+4991 LSSDSAGGEN
-5001 TTASTGQFT
+5001 TPASTGQFT

-5037 TSVLVEVDITHDYIN
+5037 TSVSVAVGITHTYIG
-5052 DLKIDIIAPDGTSI
+5052 DLKIDLIAPDGTTR
-5066 TLHNN
+5066 TLHNR
-5071 SGGNANN
+5071 SGGSADN
-5078 IDKSY
+5078 IDQTY
-5083 APQFG
+5083 APSFG
-5088 SIPISG
+5088 SISISG
-5094 VWTLQ
+5094 VWKLQ
-5099 IHDNYNADPGVLNS
+5099 INDNYNADPGTLNS

-5135 SGDAYYVTVSATQDG
+5135 SGDVYYVTVSATQDG
-5150 TYNLDLVSSGHG
+5150 TYNLDLVSSGHD
-5162 IEDAASNSLTN
+5162 IADAASNSLTN
-5173 VSPTGADE
+5173 TSTTGADE
-5181 TYTVSTT
+5181 TYTVSTAVIDDT
-5188 VADNTNPRLESI
+5188 APTLESI
-5200 ERHTPATANTD
+5200 QRYTPATENTD

-5222 EDVAGVTASDFT
+5222 EDVTGVTASDFT
-5234 LSPDSA
+5234 LSSDSA
-5240 GGENTTASTGQFTQT
+5240 GGENTPASTGQFTQT

-5281 SVLVEVDIT
+5281 SVSVAVGIT
-5290 HDYINDL
+5290 HTYIGDL
-5297 KIDIIAP
+5297 KIDLIAP
-5304 DGTSI
+5304 DGTTR
-5309 TLHNNSGG
+5309 TLHNRSGG
-5317 NANNIDKSYAP
+5317 SADNIDQTYAP
-5328 QFGSIPISGVWTLQI
+5328 SFGSISISGVWKLQI
-5343 HDNYNAD
+5343 NDNYNAD
-5350 PGVLNSWTLTI
+5350 PGTLNSWTLTI

-5376 SGSGDAYYVTVSAT
+5376 SGSGDVYYVTVSAT

-5402 GHGIEDAASN
+5402 GHDIADAASN
-5412 SLTNVSPT
+5412 SLTNTSTT
-5420 GADETYTVSTTVA
+5420 GADETYTVSTAVIDDTA
-5433 DNTNPRLESI
+5433 PTLESI
-5443 ERHTP
+5443 QRYTP
-5448 ATANTDSQTLVYKAT
+5448 ATENTDSQTLVYKAT
-5463 FSEDVA
+5463 FSEDVT

-5476 TLSPD
+5476 TLSSD
-5481 SAGGENTTA
+5481 SAGGENTPA

-5518 DSETATSVLVEVDIT
+5518 DSETATSVSVAVGIT
-5533 HDYINDLK
+5533 HTYIGDLK
-5541 IDIIAPDGTSIT
+5541 IDLIAPDGTTRT
-5553 LHNNSGG
+5553 LHNRSGG
-5560 NANNIDKSYAPQFG
+5560 SADNIDQTYAPSFG
-5574 SIPISGVW
+5574 SISISGVW
-5582 TLQIHDNYNADPGVL
+5582 KLQINDNYNADPGTL

-5624 AYYVTVSATQDG
+5624 VYYVTVSATQDG

-5646 HGIEDAASNS
+5646 HDIADAASNS
-5656 LTNVSPT
+5656 LTNTSTT
-5663 GADETYTVSTT
+5663 GADETYTVSTAVIDDT
-5674 VADNTNPRLE
+5674 APTLE
-5684 SIERHTPATAN
+5684 SIQRYTPATEN

-5701 VYKATFSEDVAGV
+5701 VYKATFSEDVTGV

-5720 LSPDSA
+5720 LSSDSA
-5726 GGENTTA
+5726 GGENTPA

-5767 SVLVE
+5767 SVSVA
-5772 VDITHDYINDLK
+5772 VGITHTYIGDLK
-5784 IDIIAPDGTSIT
+5784 IDLIAPDGTTRT
-5796 LHNNSGGNANNI
+5796 LHNRSGGSADNI
-5808 DKSYAPQFGS
+5808 DQTYAPSFGS
-5818 IPISG
+5818 ISISG
-5823 VWTLQIHDNYNADPG
+5823 VWKLQINDNYNADPG
-5838 VLNSWTLTI
+5838 TLNSWTLTI

-5866 DAYYVTVSATQ
+5866 DVYYVTVSATQ

-5883 DLVSSGHGIEDAASN
+5883 DLVSSGHDIADAASN

-5903 TPTETDETYTVTAN
+5903 STTGADETYTVSTAVIDDTAPTLESIQRYTPATENTDSQTLVYKATFSEDVTGVTASDFTLSSDSAGGENTPASTGQFTQTRSPNLDIPDLATVSDTITVPDSETATSVSVAVGITHTYIGDLKIDLIAPDGTTRTLHNRSGGSADNIDQTYAPSFGSISISGVWKLQINDNYNADPGTLNSWTLTINYGDTATTLSSVTDISGSGDVYYVTVSATQDGTYNLDLVSSGHDIADAASNSLTNTSTTGADETYTVSTAVIDDTAPTLESIQRYTPATENTDSQTLVYKATFSEDVTGVTASDFTLSSDSAGGENTPASTGKRLFLL

>member
-1 MRQIFVSFEMFLAVS
+1 MSKNYTRSTAIISLLVLAIAFNIIIFS
-16 VIVLVS
+16 
-22 VGTYN
+22 
-27 VYDINTSSFV
+27 
-37 YGAPDSPSAG
+37 
-47 AAAKFDSSFY
+47 
-57 DTVQTLVKQESYND
+57 DTHDGQYQS
-71 RLRSVVHY
+71 
-79 YDVVLTVARYDAHG
+79 
-93 NDISAEQKEI
+93 
-103 VVEKLNEIGARNIV
+103 
-117 AGKNLLFVLAS
+117 LFV
-128 IPVGTILDFSL
+128 
-139 HDEVYGLGDG
+139 DEV
-149 QIRGNLTIN
+149 
-158 TSRMTVNA
+158 
-166 EQVDLLEPD
+166 
-175 GTMLDVSD
+175 
-183 VIVAVIDSGITH
+183 
-195 PTVNEAVI
+195 
-203 GRATC
+203 
-208 PSNSPCYETDSVYG
+208 
-222 APDSGTTHGSMVA
+222 
-235 HVIGGRNHTSGLGI
+235 
-249 ASGVSLLDAHFI
+249 
-261 DLNISFLYSALDWA
+261 W
-275 ISKEAD
+275 
-281 VANISISYGLCDD
+281 
-294 GSSTDN
+294 
-300 LIVNDAVNQGIVITK
+300 TK
-315 SAGNYGSFGSI
+315 L
-326 MSPGCASNLLTV
+326 NLLTLSQIAHAV
-338 GGINDR
+338 E
-344 GTNIVMYGQSSKGPY
+344 GTNASPPVPA
-359 YSNGHPILKP
+359 N
-369 DIVAPG
+369 VAP
-375 YKINLVHN
+375 
-383 DDKTKTRPVTGTSFS
+383 T
-398 SPHVAAAAAML
+398 
-409 IGKDETM
+409 
-416 QANEVKAALLLGANW
+416 
-431 TGPIPC
+431 
-437 TSVQYERYTSG
+437 
-448 DNCSHSRQPNK
+448 
-459 YSVANGHSSLKILN
+459 
-473 NVGFGILDVRRSL
+473 
-486 EYISQEGSS
+486 
-495 HVIAGNIS
+495 
-503 NGEIIRYA
+503 
-511 FNITDTAEP
+511 
-520 VKTLLTWMKHSP
+520 
-532 AIRDFNTISISDTS
+532 
-546 YPSNLDLVV
+546 
-555 ICPGI
+555 
-560 GVMDA
+560 
-565 GSDYQNNEFAV
+565 
-576 FMPNQTGTC
+576 
-585 IVDVTASSIDLHVTL
+585 
-600 QEYVIAS
+600 
-607 THPLVPVN
+607 
-615 IAPIITSIER
+615 ITSIER

-631 VTSSQSLLFRAN
+631 VTVSQSLLFMVN
-643 FNYPVTGVDL
+643 FSKPVVGVNP
-653 DDFMLSPDST
+653 DDFVLSSDST
-663 MESKQFTQTREVLLP
+663 MESKRFTQTRDVSLP
-678 IPDEGAAIYDT
+678 IPDKGAAISDT
-689 IAVADSG
+689 ITISDPG
-696 DILSVSVDVDIT
+696 DILSVSIGVNIT
-708 HTHIGN
+708 HTRIGD
-714 LMVDLLAPDGTI
+714 LKVDLLAPDGT
-726 VNLHERTGG
+726 VVKLHKRTGG
-735 GSDDINQTY
+735 NSENINRTY
-744 EPAFDGAGLAGDWVL
+744 EPDFDGTELAGDWVL
-759 RVRDMSD
+759 RVRDKAESY
-766 QEIGTLNEWTLTIE
+766 IGTLNGWTLAIE
-780 YKESIDAVVGLTGS
+780 YDENIDAVVGLTGS
-794 GSQYFVSVLA
+794 GLQYFVNVRA

-813 IVSDSGIIYVA
+813 VVSDSGIVDMA
-824 GNPLNGTDLADSD
+824 GNPLNGTEPSHSD
-837 HSYVVETGSPE
+837 HSYVVETGPPE
-848 VVSIKRSDQII
+848 VLSIERSDRIVRSADYPSI
-859 RPANY
+859 
-864 HSLVFGVNFSEP
+864 VFGINFSEP
-876 VRGVDAADFVL
+876 VRGVDAGDFVL

-937 HTFISD
+937 HTYISD

-948 IAPDGTIALLHNRA
+948 IAPDGTIALLHNRD
-962 GANSHDIHQTYTPN
+962 GGTLIDIDKTYTPN
-976 LADISL
+976 LAGISL

-992 AGPADTGTLNEW
+992 AGLGDVGTLNEW
-1004 TLSIKYDEADST
+1004 TLSIEYDEADST

-1024 LVTVPA
+1024 FVSVPVV
-1030 AQSGTYNL
+1030 QSGTYNL
-1038 DIVPNNGISDLAG
+1038 DIVSNNGISDLAG
-1051 NPLAGDDPPV
+1051 NLLSSDDPPV

-1100 DGDPLTYLWTHNSTL
+1100 DGDPLTYSWTHNSTL
-1115 VIQFTNSTSPST
+1115 AIQFTNSTSPST

-1153 SDSVDILIMS
+1153 SDSVDILIMP

-1170 LDVIQEQAVDEMST
+1170 LDVILEQAVDEMST
-1184 LIFVARAT
+1184 LIFVAHAT

-1212 LMDPA
+1212 SMDPA

-1441 RWSTMKSAFQYAL
+1441 RWSTMKSAFQYAI
-1454 NMEYKATDIPDLSGV
+1454 NMEYNATDVPDLSGV

-1542 SVTNMGGMFSNADA
+1542 SVTNMGGMFSNAGA
-1556 FNSSLNSW
+1556 FNSPLNSW

-1587 SWDVSS
+1587 SWNVSS
-1593 VTDMRSMFYNAGAFN
+1593 VTDMHSMFYNADAFN

-1646 MHYMFYNADAFNSSL
+1646 MHYMFYNADAFNS
-1661 NSWDVSSVTD
+1661 
-1671 MRSMFYNADAF
+1671 
-1682 NSPLNSWDV
+1682 P
-1691 SSVTDMH
+1691 
-1698 SMFYNADAFN
+1698 
-1708 QSLNTWDVSSV
+1708 LNTWDVSSV
-1719 TDMHSMFYNAAT
+1719 TDMHSMFYNAAI
-1731 FNQSLNT
+1731 FNQSLNSWNVSSVT
-1738 WDVSSVTDM
+1738 DMNSMFYNANAFNSPLNSWDVSSVTDM
-1747 HSMFYNAA
+1747 NSMFYNANA
-1755 TFNSPLNT
+1755 FNSPLNT
-1763 WDVSSVTD
+1763 WNVSSVTD
-1771 MHSMFRYA
+1771 MNSMFYNANAFNSPINTWNVSSVTDMYSMFRYA
-1779 AAFNSSLN
+1779 DAFNSPLN

-1836 AQNLVLDGH
+1836 AQSLVLDGH

-1854 GDSAFFEIANGNDL
+1854 GDSAFFEITNGNDL

-1899 VEVTVSGQGNSPPT
+1899 VEVTVSGQGDSPPT
-1913 VDAGVDQDATEGS
+1913 VDAGVDQNATEGS

-1984 DGTTITTDSLVVTI
+1984 DGTTTTTDSLVVTI

-2006 TPVVDAGHDQIVL
+2006 TPVVDAGDDQIVL

-2137 LEDPPVGASMNP
+2137 LEDPPAGASMDP

-2163 GIRTV
+2163 GIHTI
-2168 TVTVSDGRGGTDSQ
+2168 TVTVSDGNGGTDSQ

-2271 FSVDVN
+2271 FSVDVI

-2620 SQEVQVTVNEVNVA
+2620 SQEVQVTVNVVNVA

-2685 STTFAAPAVD
+2685 STTFAVPAVD

-2784 FAAPAVDADTE
+2784 FTAPAVDADTEITFTLTVDDGIGISSDQVTITIDHNDLPTVKAGADQTVQEGQTVMLNGTAADNDGDQLTYRWSHDSTLPIVFANDASLSTTFAAPAVDADTE
-2795 ITFTLTVNDGLTD
+2795 ITFTLTVDDGIGISSDQVTITIDHNDLPTVKAGADQTVQEGQTVMLNGTATDADGDSLTYLWSHNSIFGHPVGQFNALPVTTFTVPAVDADTEITFTLTVDDGIGISSDQVTITIDHNDLPTVKAGADQTVQEGQTVMLNGTAADNDGDQLTYRWSHDSTLPIVFANDASLSTTFAAPAVDADTEITFTLTVDDGIGISSDQVTITIDHNDLPTVKAGADQTVQEGQTVMLNGTAADNDGDQLTYRWSHDSTLPIVFANDASLSTTFAAPAVDADTEITFTLTVDDGIGISSDQVTITIDHNDLPTVKAGADQTVQEGQTVMLNGTAADNDGDQLTYRWSHDSTLPIVFANDASLSTTFAAPAVDADTEITFTLTVDDGIGISSDQVTITIDHNDLPTVKAGADQTVQEGQTVMLNGTAADNDGDQLTYRWSHDSTLPIVFANDASLSTTFAAPAVDADTEITFTLTVDDGLTD

-2822 DSDFVTTWETVL
+2822 DSDFVTTWETMQQ
-2834 PGESITIPARGT
+2834 GESITIPVRGT

-2854 TVDARVTRDQTHT
+2854 TVDARVTGDQTHT

-2878 SKDITG
+2878 SEGITG

-3258 DQRVLDESTVTLS
+3258 DQMVLDESTVTLS

-3604 RIFEITFSSGVVDI
+3604 RIFEITFSSGVVDT

-3674 SAEQFTQTRSPNLA
+3674 SAEQFTQTRSPNLD
-3688 IPDLQTVSDTITVS
+3688 IPDLATVSDTITVP
-3702 DSGTVTS
+3702 DSETATS
-3709 VSVAVDITH
+3709 VLVEVDITH
-3718 TYIGDLKIDLIA
+3718 DYINDLKIDIIA
-3730 PDGTTKI
+3730 PDGTSIT
-3737 LHNRS
+3737 LHNNS
-3742 DGSDDDIVKTY
+3742 GGNANNIDKSYAPQFGSI
-3753 TPNFDGVSIA
+3753 PIS
-3763 GVWTLQIND
+3763 GVWTLQIHD
-3772 NYNADPGTL
+3772 NYNADPGVL

-3788 NHGSTATTVN
+3788 NYGDTATTLSS
-3798 PVTGVSG
+3798 VTDISG
-3805 SDDTYYVTVSSST
+3805 SGDAYYVTVSAT
-3818 DGTYNLDLV
+3818 QDGTYNLDLV
-3827 SSGHSIADSASN
+3827 SSGHGIEDAASN
-3839 PLTNTVP
+3839 SLTNVSP
-3846 TGADEIYIVSTTA
+3846 TGADETYTVSTTVA
-3859 IDITNPRLES
+3859 DNTNPRLES
-3869 IERYSPASQNTNS
+3869 IERHTPA
-3882 QSLIYEATF
+3882 
-3891 SESVTGVTSSDFILS
+3891 
-3906 PDSTGGGTT
+3906 
-3915 TTSAEQFTQTRSPNL
+3915 
-3930 AIPDLQTVSDTIT
+3930 
-3943 VSDSGTVTSVSV
+3943 
-3955 AVDITHTYIGDLKI
+3955 
-3969 DLIAPDGTT
+3969 
-3978 KILHNR
+3978 
-3984 SDGSDDDIVKTYTPN
+3984 
-3999 FDGVSIAGVWTLQIN
+3999 
-4014 DNYNADPGTL
+4014 
-4024 NSWTLTINHGST
+4024 T
-4036 ATTVNPVT
+4036 A
-4044 GVSGSDD
+4044 
-4051 TYYVTVSS
+4051 
-4059 STDGTYNLDLVSSG
+4059 
-4073 HSIADSAGN
+4073 
-4082 SMINTAPTGADQTYT
+4082 
-4097 VSITVTDT
+4097 
-4105 ANPRLASIERYS
+4105 
-4117 PASQNTDSQT
+4117 NTDSQT
-4127 LVYKATFSESVTG
+4127 LVYKATFSEDVAG
-4140 VTASDFVLSPDST
+4140 VTASDFTLSPDSA
-4153 GGINSVNP
+4153 GGE
-4161 VTDISGS
+4161 
-4168 GDTYYVTV
+4168 
-4176 SSSTDGTYNLDL
+4176 
-4188 VSSGHSIADSAG
+4188 
-4200 NSMINTAP
+4200 NT
-4208 TGADQTYTVSITV
+4208 
-4221 TDTANPRLASIERY
+4221 TA
-4235 SPASQNTDSQ
+4235 
-4245 TLVYKATFSES
+4245 
-4256 VTGVT
+4256 
-4261 SSDFILSPDST
+4261 ST
-4272 GGGTTTTTSAEQFT
+4272 GQFT
-4286 QTRSPNLAIPDL
+4286 QTRSPNLDIPDL
-4298 QTVSDT
+4298 ATVSDT
-4304 ITVSDSGTVTS
+4304 ITVPDSETATS
-4315 VSVAVDITH
+4315 VLVEVDITH
-4324 TYIGDLKIDLIAP
+4324 DYINDLKIDIIAP
-4337 DGTTKILHNR
+4337 DGTSITLHNN
-4347 SDGSDDDIV
+4347 SGGNANNIDKSYAPQFGSI
-4356 KTYTPNFDGVSIAGV
+4356 PISGV
-4371 WTLQINDNY
+4371 WTLQIHDNY
-4380 NADPGTLNSWTLT
+4380 NADPGVLNSWTLT
-4393 INHGST
+4393 INYGDT
-4399 ATTVNPVT
+4399 ATTLSSVT
-4407 GVSGSDDTYYVTV
+4407 DISGSGDAYYVTV
-4420 SSSTDGTYNLD
+4420 SATQDGTYNLD

-4852 WTLQIHD
+4852 WTLQLDTYHQLRR
-4859 NYNAD
+4859 YCH
-4864 PGVLNSWTLT
+4864 NSQ
-4874 INYGDTATTLS
+4874 LS
-4885 SVTDIS
+4885 
-4891 GSGDAYYVTVSATQD
+4891 
-4906 GTYNLD
+4906 
-4912 LVSSGHGIEDA
+4912 H
-4923 ASNSLTN
+4923 
-4930 VSPTG
+4930 
-4935 ADETY
+4935 
-4940 TVSTTVA
+4940 
-4947 DNTNPRL
+4947 
-4954 ESIERH
+4954 
-4960 TPATANTDSQTL
+4960 
-4972 VYKATFSEDVA
+4972 
-4983 GVTASDFT
+4983 
-4991 LSPDSAGGEN
+4991 
-5001 TTASTGQFT
+5001 
-5010 QTRSPNLDIPDLAT
+5010 
-5024 VSDTITVPDSETA
+5024 
-5037 TSVLVEVDITHDYIN
+5037 
-5052 DLKIDIIAPDGTSI
+5052 
-5066 TLHNN
+5066 
-5071 SGGNANN
+5071 
-5078 IDKSY
+5078 
-5083 APQFG
+5083 
-5088 SIPISG
+5088 
-5094 VWTLQ
+5094 
-5099 IHDNYNADPGVLNS
+5099 
-5113 WTLTINY
+5113 
-5120 GDTATTLSSVTDISG
+5120 
-5135 SGDAYYVTVSATQDG
+5135 
-5150 TYNLDLVSSGHG
+5150 
-5162 IEDAASNSLTN
+5162 
-5173 VSPTGADE
+5173 
-5181 TYTVSTT
+5181 
-5188 VADNTNPRLESI
+5188 
-5200 ERHTPATANTD
+5200 
-5211 SQTLVYKATFS
+5211 
-5222 EDVAGVTASDFT
+5222 
-5234 LSPDSA
+5234 
-5240 GGENTTASTGQFTQT
+5240 
-5255 RSPNLDIPDLA
+5255 
-5266 TVSDTITVPD
+5266 
-5276 SETAT
+5276 
-5281 SVLVEVDIT
+5281 
-5290 HDYINDL
+5290 
-5297 KIDIIAP
+5297 
-5304 DGTSI
+5304 
-5309 TLHNNSGG
+5309 
-5317 NANNIDKSYAP
+5317 
-5328 QFGSIPISGVWTLQI
+5328 
-5343 HDNYNAD
+5343 
-5350 PGVLNSWTLTI
+5350 
-5361 NYGDTATTLSSVTDI
+5361 
-5376 SGSGDAYYVTVSAT
+5376 
-5390 QDGTYNLDLVSS
+5390 
-5402 GHGIEDAASN
+5402 
-5412 SLTNVSPT
+5412 
-5420 GADETYTVSTTVA
+5420 
-5433 DNTNPRLESI
+5433 
-5443 ERHTP
+5443 
-5448 ATANTDSQTLVYKAT
+5448 
-5463 FSEDVA
+5463 
-5469 GVTASDF
+5469 
-5476 TLSPD
+5476 
-5481 SAGGENTTA
+5481 
-5490 STGQFTQT
+5490 
-5498 RSPNLDIP
+5498 
-5506 DLATVSDTITVP
+5506 
-5518 DSETATSVLVEVDIT
+5518 
-5533 HDYINDLK
+5533 
-5541 IDIIAPDGTSIT
+5541 
-5553 LHNNSGG
+5553 
-5560 NANNIDKSYAPQFG
+5560 
-5574 SIPISGVW
+5574 
-5582 TLQIHDNYNADPGVL
+5582 
-5597 NSWTLTIN
+5597 
-5605 YGDTATTLSS
+5605 
-5615 VTDISGSGD
+5615 
-5624 AYYVTVSATQDG
+5624 
-5636 TYNLDLVSSG
+5636 
-5646 HGIEDAASNS
+5646 
-5656 LTNVSPT
+5656 
-5663 GADETYTVSTT
+5663 
-5674 VADNTNPRLE
+5674 
-5684 SIERHTPATAN
+5684 
-5695 TDSQTL
+5695 
-5701 VYKATFSEDVAGV
+5701 
-5714 TASDFT
+5714 
-5720 LSPDSA
+5720 
-5726 GGENTTA
+5726 
-5733 STGQFTQTRSPNL
+5733 
-5746 DIPDLATVS
+5746 
-5755 DTITVPDSETAT
+5755 
-5767 SVLVE
+5767 
-5772 VDITHDYINDLK
+5772 
-5784 IDIIAPDGTSIT
+5784 
-5796 LHNNSGGNANNI
+5796 
-5808 DKSYAPQFGS
+5808 
-5818 IPISG
+5818 
-5823 VWTLQIHDNYNADPG
+5823 
-5838 VLNSWTLTI
+5838 
-5847 NYGDTATT
+5847 
-5855 LSSVTDISGSG
+5855 
-5866 DAYYVTVSATQ
+5866 
-5877 DGTYNL
+5877 
-5883 DLVSSGHGIEDAASN
+5883 
-5898 SLTNT
+5898 
-5903 TPTETDETYTVTAN
+5903 

>member
-1 MRQIFVSFEMFLAVS
+1 MSKNYTRSTAIISLLVLAIAFNIIIFS
-16 VIVLVS
+16 
-22 VGTYN
+22 
-27 VYDINTSSFV
+27 
-37 YGAPDSPSAG
+37 
-47 AAAKFDSSFY
+47 
-57 DTVQTLVKQESYND
+57 DTHDGQYQS
-71 RLRSVVHY
+71 
-79 YDVVLTVARYDAHG
+79 
-93 NDISAEQKEI
+93 
-103 VVEKLNEIGARNIV
+103 
-117 AGKNLLFVLAS
+117 LFVDK
-128 IPVGTILDFSL
+128 V
-139 HDEVYGLGDG
+139 
-149 QIRGNLTIN
+149 
-158 TSRMTVNA
+158 
-166 EQVDLLEPD
+166 
-175 GTMLDVSD
+175 
-183 VIVAVIDSGITH
+183 
-195 PTVNEAVI
+195 
-203 GRATC
+203 
-208 PSNSPCYETDSVYG
+208 
-222 APDSGTTHGSMVA
+222 
-235 HVIGGRNHTSGLGI
+235 
-249 ASGVSLLDAHFI
+249 
-261 DLNISFLYSALDWA
+261 W
-275 ISKEAD
+275 
-281 VANISISYGLCDD
+281 
-294 GSSTDN
+294 
-300 LIVNDAVNQGIVITK
+300 TK
-315 SAGNYGSFGSI
+315 L
-326 MSPGCASNLLTV
+326 NLLTLSQIAHAV
-338 GGINDR
+338 E
-344 GTNIVMYGQSSKGPY
+344 GTNASPPVPA
-359 YSNGHPILKP
+359 N
-369 DIVAPG
+369 VAP
-375 YKINLVHN
+375 
-383 DDKTKTRPVTGTSFS
+383 T
-398 SPHVAAAAAML
+398 
-409 IGKDETM
+409 
-416 QANEVKAALLLGANW
+416 
-431 TGPIPC
+431 
-437 TSVQYERYTSG
+437 
-448 DNCSHSRQPNK
+448 
-459 YSVANGHSSLKILN
+459 
-473 NVGFGILDVRRSL
+473 
-486 EYISQEGSS
+486 
-495 HVIAGNIS
+495 
-503 NGEIIRYA
+503 
-511 FNITDTAEP
+511 
-520 VKTLLTWMKHSP
+520 
-532 AIRDFNTISISDTS
+532 
-546 YPSNLDLVV
+546 
-555 ICPGI
+555 
-560 GVMDA
+560 
-565 GSDYQNNEFAV
+565 
-576 FMPNQTGTC
+576 
-585 IVDVTASSIDLHVTL
+585 
-600 QEYVIAS
+600 
-607 THPLVPVN
+607 
-615 IAPIITSIER
+615 ITSIER

-631 VTSSQSLLFRAN
+631 VTVSQSLLFMVN
-643 FNYPVTGVDL
+643 FSKPVVGVNP
-653 DDFMLSPDST
+653 DDFVLSSDST
-663 MESKQFTQTREVLLP
+663 MESKRFTQTRDVSLP
-678 IPDEGAAIYDT
+678 IPDKGAAISDT
-689 IAVADSG
+689 ITISDPG
-696 DILSVSVDVDIT
+696 DTSSVSIGVNIT
-708 HTHIGN
+708 HTRISD
-714 LMVDLLAPDGTI
+714 LKVDLLAPDGTV
-726 VNLHERTGG
+726 VNLHKRTGG
-735 GSDDINQTY
+735 NSENINRTY
-744 EPAFDGAGLAGDWVL
+744 ERVFDGTGIAGDWVL
-759 RVRDMSD
+759 RVRDRANQD
-766 QEIGTLNEWTLTIE
+766 IGTLNGWTLAIE
-780 YKESIDAVVGLTGS
+780 YDENIDAVVGLTGS
-794 GSQYFVSVLA
+794 GLQYFVNVLA

-813 IVSDSGIIYVA
+813 VVPDSGIVDMA
-824 GNPLNGTDLADSD
+824 GNPLNGTEPSHSD
-837 HSYVVETGSPE
+837 HSYVVETGPPE
-848 VVSIKRSDQII
+848 VLSIERSDRIVRSAYYPSI
-859 RPANY
+859 
-864 HSLVFGVNFSEP
+864 VFGINFSEP
-876 VRGVDAADFVL
+876 VRGVDAGDFVL
-887 SPDDGRALRNFT
+887 SPDNDRTLENFR

-914 VFDAVTIS
+914 VSDAVTID
-922 SSGTVRSVSVDVDIS
+922 SSGTVRSVSVNVDIS
-937 HTFISD
+937 HTYISD

-948 IAPDGTIALLHNRA
+948 IAPDGTIALLHN
-962 GANSHDIHQTYTPN
+962 GDGGTLIDIDKTYAPN
-976 LADISL
+976 LAGISL

-1004 TLSIKYDEADST
+1004 TLSIEYDEADST

-1024 LVTVPA
+1024 FVSVPVV
-1030 AQSGTYNL
+1030 QSGTYNL
-1038 DIVPNNGISDLAG
+1038 DIVSNNGISDLAG
-1051 NPLAGDDPPV
+1051 NLLSSDDPPV

-1115 VIQFTNSTSPST
+1115 AIQFTNSTSPST

-1153 SDSVDILIMS
+1153 SDSVDILIMP

-1170 LDVIQEQAVDEMST
+1170 LDVILEQAVDEMST
-1184 LIFVARAT
+1184 LIFVAHAT

-1212 LMDPA
+1212 SMDPA

-1441 RWSTMKSAFQYAL
+1441 RWSTMKSAFQYAI
-1454 NMEYKATDIPDLSGV
+1454 NMEYNATDVPDLSGV

-1556 FNSSLNSW
+1556 FNSPLNSW

-1593 VTDMRSMFYNAGAFN
+1593 VTDMHSMFYNAGAFN

-1646 MHYMFYNADAFNSSL
+1646 MHYMFYNADAFNS
-1661 NSWDVSSVTD
+1661 
-1671 MRSMFYNADAF
+1671 
-1682 NSPLNSWDV
+1682 P
-1691 SSVTDMH
+1691 
-1698 SMFYNADAFN
+1698 
-1708 QSLNTWDVSSV
+1708 LNTWDVSSV
-1719 TDMHSMFYNAAT
+1719 TDMHSMFYNAAI
-1731 FNQSLNT
+1731 FNQSLNSWNVSSVT
-1738 WDVSSVTDM
+1738 DMNSMFYNANAFNSPLNSWDVSSVTDM
-1747 HSMFYNAA
+1747 NSMFYNANA
-1755 TFNSPLNT
+1755 FNSPLNT
-1763 WDVSSVTD
+1763 WNVSSVTD
-1771 MHSMFRYA
+1771 MNSMFYNANAFNSPINTWNVSSVTDMYSMFRYA
-1779 AAFNSSLN
+1779 DAFNSPLN

-1836 AQNLVLDGH
+1836 AQSLVLDGH

-1854 GDSAFFEIANGNDL
+1854 GDSAFFEITNGNDL

-1899 VEVTVSGQGNSPPT
+1899 VEVTVSGQGDSPPT
-1913 VDAGVDQDATEGS
+1913 VDAGVDQNATEGS

-1984 DGTTITTDSLVVTI
+1984 DGTTTTTDSLVVTI

-2006 TPVVDAGHDQIVL
+2006 TPVVDAGDDQIVL

-2137 LEDPPVGASMNP
+2137 LEDPPAGASMDP

-2163 GIRTV
+2163 GIHTI
-2168 TVTVSDGRGGTDSQ
+2168 TVTVSDGNGGTDSQ

-2271 FSVDVN
+2271 FSVDVI

-2290 PEFEENQYIYMY
+2290 PEFEENQYIYLY

-3315 LVFTLTVDDGTDTVT
+3315 LVFTLTVDYGTDTVT

-3604 RIFEITFSSGVVDI
+3604 RIFEITFSSGVVDT

-3635 TNSQSLIY
+3635 TDSQTLVY
-3643 EATFSESVTGVTS
+3643 KATFSESVTGVTS

-3674 SAEQFTQTRSPNLA
+3674 SAEQFAQTRSPNLA

-3906 PDSTGGGTT
+3906 PDSTGGG
-3915 TTSAEQFTQTRSPNL
+3915 
-3930 AIPDLQTVSDTIT
+3930 
-3943 VSDSGTVTSVSV
+3943 
-3955 AVDITHTYIGDLKI
+3955 
-3969 DLIAPDGTT
+3969 
-3978 KILHNR
+3978 
-3984 SDGSDDDIVKTYTPN
+3984 
-3999 FDGVSIAGVWTLQIN
+3999 
-4014 DNYNADPGTL
+4014 
-4024 NSWTLTINHGST
+4024 
-4036 ATTVNPVT
+4036 
-4044 GVSGSDD
+4044 
-4051 TYYVTVSS
+4051 
-4059 STDGTYNLDLVSSG
+4059 
-4073 HSIADSAGN
+4073 
-4082 SMINTAPTGADQTYT
+4082 
-4097 VSITVTDT
+4097 
-4105 ANPRLASIERYS
+4105 
-4117 PASQNTDSQT
+4117 
-4127 LVYKATFSESVTG
+4127 
-4140 VTASDFVLSPDST
+4140 
-4153 GGINSVNP
+4153 
-4161 VTDISGS
+4161 
-4168 GDTYYVTV
+4168 
-4176 SSSTDGTYNLDL
+4176 
-4188 VSSGHSIADSAG
+4188 
-4200 NSMINTAP
+4200 
-4208 TGADQTYTVSITV
+4208 
-4221 TDTANPRLASIERY
+4221 
-4235 SPASQNTDSQ
+4235 
-4245 TLVYKATFSES
+4245 
-4256 VTGVT
+4256 
-4261 SSDFILSPDST
+4261 
-4272 GGGTTTTTSAEQFT
+4272 TTTTSAEQFT

-5135 SGDAYYVTVSATQDG
+5135 SGDVYYVTVSATQDG
-5150 TYNLDLVSSGHG
+5150 TYNLDLVSSGHD
-5162 IEDAASNSLTN
+5162 IADTASNSLTN
-5173 VSPTGADE
+5173 TSTTGADE
-5181 TYTVSTT
+5181 TYTVSTAVIDDT
-5188 VADNTNPRLESI
+5188 APTLESI
-5200 ERHTPATANTD
+5200 QRYTPATENTDSQTLVYKATFSEDVTGVTASDFTLSSDSAGGENTPASTGQFTQTRSPNLDIPDLATVSDTITVPDSETATSVSVAVGITHTYIGDLKIDLIAPDGTTRTLHNRSGGSADNIDQTYAPSFGSISISGVWKLQINDNYNADPGTLNSWTLTINYGDTATTLSSVTDISGSGDVYYVTVSATQDGTYNLDLVSSGHDIADAASNSLTNTSTTGADETYTVSTAVIDDTAPTLESIQRYTPATANTD

-5240 GGENTTASTGQFTQT
+5240 GGENTPASTGQFTQT

-5281 SVLVEVDIT
+5281 SVSVAVGIT
-5290 HDYINDL
+5290 HTYIGDL
-5297 KIDIIAP
+5297 KIDLIAP
-5304 DGTSI
+5304 DGTTR
-5309 TLHNNSGG
+5309 TLHNRSGG
-5317 NANNIDKSYAP
+5317 SADNIDQTYAP
-5328 QFGSIPISGVWTLQI
+5328 SFGSISISGVWKLQI
-5343 HDNYNAD
+5343 NDNYNAD
-5350 PGVLNSWTLTI
+5350 PGTLNSWTLTI

-5376 SGSGDAYYVTVSAT
+5376 SGSGDVYYVTVSAT

-5402 GHGIEDAASN
+5402 GHDIADAASN
-5412 SLTNVSPT
+5412 SLTNTSTT
-5420 GADETYTVSTTVA
+5420 GADETYTVSTAVIDDTA
-5433 DNTNPRLESI
+5433 PTLESI
-5443 ERHTP
+5443 QRYTP

-5481 SAGGENTTA
+5481 SAGGENTPA

-5518 DSETATSVLVEVDIT
+5518 DSETATSVSVAVGIT
-5533 HDYINDLK
+5533 HTYIGDLK
-5541 IDIIAPDGTSIT
+5541 IDLIAPDGTTRT
-5553 LHNNSGG
+5553 LHNRSGG
-5560 NANNIDKSYAPQFG
+5560 SADNIDQTYAPSFG
-5574 SIPISGVW
+5574 SISISGVW
-5582 TLQIHDNYNADPGVL
+5582 KLQINDNYNADPGTL

-5624 AYYVTVSATQDG
+5624 VYYVTVSATQDG

-5646 HGIEDAASNS
+5646 HDIADAASNS
-5656 LTNVSPT
+5656 LTNAV
-5663 GADETYTVSTT
+5663 
-5674 VADNTNPRLE
+5674 
-5684 SIERHTPATAN
+5684 
-5695 TDSQTL
+5695 
-5701 VYKATFSEDVAGV
+5701 
-5714 TASDFT
+5714 
-5720 LSPDSA
+5720 
-5726 GGENTTA
+5726 
-5733 STGQFTQTRSPNL
+5733 
-5746 DIPDLATVS
+5746 
-5755 DTITVPDSETAT
+5755 
-5767 SVLVE
+5767 
-5772 VDITHDYINDLK
+5772 
-5784 IDIIAPDGTSIT
+5784 
-5796 LHNNSGGNANNI
+5796 
-5808 DKSYAPQFGS
+5808 
-5818 IPISG
+5818 
-5823 VWTLQIHDNYNADPG
+5823 
-5838 VLNSWTLTI
+5838 
-5847 NYGDTATT
+5847 
-5855 LSSVTDISGSG
+5855 
-5866 DAYYVTVSATQ
+5866 
-5877 DGTYNL
+5877 
-5883 DLVSSGHGIEDAASN
+5883 
-5898 SLTNT
+5898 
-5903 TPTETDETYTVTAN
+5903 PTETDETYTVTAN

>member
-1 MRQIFVSFEMFLAVS
+1 MSKNYTRSTAIISLLVLAIAFNIIIFS
-16 VIVLVS
+16 
-22 VGTYN
+22 
-27 VYDINTSSFV
+27 
-37 YGAPDSPSAG
+37 
-47 AAAKFDSSFY
+47 
-57 DTVQTLVKQESYND
+57 DTHDGQYQS
-71 RLRSVVHY
+71 
-79 YDVVLTVARYDAHG
+79 
-93 NDISAEQKEI
+93 
-103 VVEKLNEIGARNIV
+103 
-117 AGKNLLFVLAS
+117 LFVDK
-128 IPVGTILDFSL
+128 V
-139 HDEVYGLGDG
+139 
-149 QIRGNLTIN
+149 
-158 TSRMTVNA
+158 
-166 EQVDLLEPD
+166 
-175 GTMLDVSD
+175 
-183 VIVAVIDSGITH
+183 
-195 PTVNEAVI
+195 
-203 GRATC
+203 
-208 PSNSPCYETDSVYG
+208 
-222 APDSGTTHGSMVA
+222 
-235 HVIGGRNHTSGLGI
+235 
-249 ASGVSLLDAHFI
+249 
-261 DLNISFLYSALDWA
+261 W
-275 ISKEAD
+275 
-281 VANISISYGLCDD
+281 
-294 GSSTDN
+294 
-300 LIVNDAVNQGIVITK
+300 TK
-315 SAGNYGSFGSI
+315 L
-326 MSPGCASNLLTV
+326 NLLTLSQIAHAV
-338 GGINDR
+338 E
-344 GTNIVMYGQSSKGPY
+344 GTNASPPVPA
-359 YSNGHPILKP
+359 N
-369 DIVAPG
+369 VAP
-375 YKINLVHN
+375 
-383 DDKTKTRPVTGTSFS
+383 T
-398 SPHVAAAAAML
+398 
-409 IGKDETM
+409 
-416 QANEVKAALLLGANW
+416 
-431 TGPIPC
+431 
-437 TSVQYERYTSG
+437 
-448 DNCSHSRQPNK
+448 
-459 YSVANGHSSLKILN
+459 
-473 NVGFGILDVRRSL
+473 
-486 EYISQEGSS
+486 
-495 HVIAGNIS
+495 
-503 NGEIIRYA
+503 
-511 FNITDTAEP
+511 
-520 VKTLLTWMKHSP
+520 
-532 AIRDFNTISISDTS
+532 
-546 YPSNLDLVV
+546 
-555 ICPGI
+555 
-560 GVMDA
+560 
-565 GSDYQNNEFAV
+565 
-576 FMPNQTGTC
+576 
-585 IVDVTASSIDLHVTL
+585 
-600 QEYVIAS
+600 
-607 THPLVPVN
+607 
-615 IAPIITSIER
+615 ITSIER

-631 VTSSQSLLFRAN
+631 VTVSQSLLFMVN
-643 FNYPVTGVDL
+643 FSKPVVGVNP
-653 DDFMLSPDST
+653 DDFVLSSDST
-663 MESKQFTQTREVLLP
+663 MESKRFTQTRDVSLP
-678 IPDEGAAIYDT
+678 IPDKGAAISDT
-689 IAVADSG
+689 ITISDPG
-696 DILSVSVDVDIT
+696 DTSSVSIGVNIT
-708 HTHIGN
+708 HTRIGD
-714 LMVDLLAPDGTI
+714 LKVDLLAPDGTV
-726 VNLHERTGG
+726 VNLHKRTGG
-735 GSDDINQTY
+735 NSENINRTY
-744 EPAFDGAGLAGDWVL
+744 ERVFDGTGIAGDWVL
-759 RVRDMSD
+759 RVRDRANQD
-766 QEIGTLNEWTLTIE
+766 IGTLNGWTLAIE
-780 YKESIDAVVGLTGS
+780 YDENIDAVVGLTGS
-794 GSQYFVSVLA
+794 GLQYFVNVLA

-813 IVSDSGIIYVA
+813 VVPDSGIVDMA
-824 GNPLNGTDLADSD
+824 GNPLNGTEPSHSD
-837 HSYVVETGSPE
+837 HSYVVETGPPE
-848 VVSIKRSDQII
+848 VLSIERSDRIVRSADYPSI
-859 RPANY
+859 
-864 HSLVFGVNFSEP
+864 VFGINFSEP
-876 VRGVDAADFVL
+876 VRGVDAGDFVL
-887 SPDDGRALRNFT
+887 SPDNDRTLENFR

-914 VFDAVTIS
+914 VSDAVTID
-922 SSGTVRSVSVDVDIS
+922 SSGTVRSVSVNVDIS
-937 HTFISD
+937 HIYISD

-948 IAPDGTIALLHNRA
+948 IAPDGTIALLHNRD
-962 GANSHDIHQTYTPN
+962 GGTLIDIDKTYAPN
-976 LADISL
+976 LAGIGL
-982 KGNWTLRMND
+982 KGDWILRMND
-992 AGPADTGTLNEW
+992 AGLGDVGTLNEW
-1004 TLSIKYDEADST
+1004 TLSIEYDEADST

-1024 LVTVPA
+1024 FVSVPVV
-1030 AQSGTYNL
+1030 QSGTYNL
-1038 DIVPNNGISDLAG
+1038 DIVSNNGISDLAG
-1051 NPLAGDDPPV
+1051 NLLSSDDPPV

-1070 DYVPITVDAGLDQI
+1070 DYVPMTVDAGLDQI

-1100 DGDPLTYLWTHNSTL
+1100 DGDPLTYSWTHNSTL
-1115 VIQFTNSTSPST
+1115 AIQFTNSTSPST

-1153 SDSVDILIMS
+1153 SDSVDILIMP
-1163 TQNVHPV
+1163 TPNVHPV

-1212 LMDPA
+1212 SMDPA

-1231 IHTITVTV
+1231 IHTVTVTV
-1239 SDGNGGTDSQEVQ
+1239 SDGRGGTDSQDVK
-1252 VTVNVVNVAPT
+1252 VTVNGANVAPT

-1454 NMEYKATDIPDLSGV
+1454 NMEYNATDVPDLSGV

-1556 FNSSLNSW
+1556 FNSPLNSW

-1593 VTDMRSMFYNAGAFN
+1593 VTDMHSMFYNAGAFN

-1646 MHYMFYNADAFNSSL
+1646 MHYMFYNADAFNS
-1661 NSWDVSSVTD
+1661 
-1671 MRSMFYNADAF
+1671 
-1682 NSPLNSWDV
+1682 P
-1691 SSVTDMH
+1691 
-1698 SMFYNADAFN
+1698 
-1708 QSLNTWDVSSV
+1708 LNTWDVSSV
-1719 TDMHSMFYNAAT
+1719 TDMHSMFYNAAI
-1731 FNQSLNT
+1731 FNQSLNS
-1738 WDVSSVTDM
+1738 WNVSSVTDM
-1747 HSMFYNAA
+1747 NSMFYNAA
-1755 TFNSPLNT
+1755 TFNQSLNS

-1771 MHSMFRYA
+1771 MNSMFYNANAFNSPLNTWNVSSVTDMNSMFYNANAFNSPINTWNVSSVTDMYSMFRYA
-1779 AAFNSSLN
+1779 DAFNSPLN

-1836 AQNLVLDGH
+1836 AQSLVLDGH

-1854 GDSAFFEIANGNDL
+1854 GDSAFFEITNGNDL

-2006 TPVVDAGHDQIVL
+2006 TPVVDAGDDQIVL

-2137 LEDPPVGASMNP
+2137 LEDPPAGASMDP

-2163 GIRTV
+2163 GIHTI
-2168 TVTVSDGRGGTDSQ
+2168 TVTVSDGNGGTDSQ

-2271 FSVDVN
+2271 FSVDVI

-2491 ANLRGEHLR
+2491 ANLLGEHLR

-2550 SNDDRIL
+2550 SDDDRIL

-2581 PAGASMDPA
+2581 PAGASMDPV

-3604 RIFEITFSSGVVDI
+3604 RIFEITFSSGVVDT

-3643 EATFSESVTGVTS
+3643 E
-3656 SDFILSPD
+3656 
-3664 STGGGTTTTT
+3664 
-3674 SAEQFTQTRSPNLA
+3674 
-3688 IPDLQTVSDTITVS
+3688 
-3702 DSGTVTS
+3702 
-3709 VSVAVDITH
+3709 
-3718 TYIGDLKIDLIA
+3718 
-3730 PDGTTKI
+3730 
-3737 LHNRS
+3737 
-3742 DGSDDDIVKTY
+3742 
-3753 TPNFDGVSIA
+3753 
-3763 GVWTLQIND
+3763 
-3772 NYNADPGTL
+3772 
-3781 NSWTLTI
+3781 
-3788 NHGSTATTVN
+3788 
-3798 PVTGVSG
+3798 
-3805 SDDTYYVTVSSST
+3805 
-3818 DGTYNLDLV
+3818 
-3827 SSGHSIADSASN
+3827 
-3839 PLTNTVP
+3839 
-3846 TGADEIYIVSTTA
+3846 
-3859 IDITNPRLES
+3859 
-3869 IERYSPASQNTNS
+3869 
-3882 QSLIYEATF
+3882 
-3891 SESVTGVTSSDFILS
+3891 
-3906 PDSTGGGTT
+3906 
-3915 TTSAEQFTQTRSPNL
+3915 
-3930 AIPDLQTVSDTIT
+3930 
-3943 VSDSGTVTSVSV
+3943 
-3955 AVDITHTYIGDLKI
+3955 
-3969 DLIAPDGTT
+3969 
-3978 KILHNR
+3978 
-3984 SDGSDDDIVKTYTPN
+3984 
-3999 FDGVSIAGVWTLQIN
+3999 
-4014 DNYNADPGTL
+4014 
-4024 NSWTLTINHGST
+4024 
-4036 ATTVNPVT
+4036 
-4044 GVSGSDD
+4044 
-4051 TYYVTVSS
+4051 
-4059 STDGTYNLDLVSSG
+4059 
-4073 HSIADSAGN
+4073 
-4082 SMINTAPTGADQTYT
+4082 
-4097 VSITVTDT
+4097 
-4105 ANPRLASIERYS
+4105 
-4117 PASQNTDSQT
+4117 
-4127 LVYKATFSESVTG
+4127 
-4140 VTASDFVLSPDST
+4140 
-4153 GGINSVNP
+4153 
-4161 VTDISGS
+4161 
-4168 GDTYYVTV
+4168 
-4176 SSSTDGTYNLDL
+4176 
-4188 VSSGHSIADSAG
+4188 
-4200 NSMINTAP
+4200 
-4208 TGADQTYTVSITV
+4208 
-4221 TDTANPRLASIERY
+4221 
-4235 SPASQNTDSQ
+4235 
-4245 TLVYKATFSES
+4245 ATFSES

-4991 LSPDSAGGEN
+4991 LSPDSAGGG
-5001 TTASTGQFT
+5001 TTTTTSAEQFT
-5010 QTRSPNLDIPDLAT
+5010 QTRSPNLAIPDLQT
-5024 VSDTITVPDSETA
+5024 VSDTITVSDSGTV
-5037 TSVLVEVDITHDYIN
+5037 TSVSVAVDITHTYIG
-5052 DLKIDIIAPDGTSI
+5052 DLKIDLIAPDGTTKI
-5066 TLHNN
+5066 LHNR
-5071 SGGNANN
+5071 S
-5078 IDKSY
+5078 D
-5083 APQFG
+5083 G
-5088 SIPISG
+5088 SDDDIVKTYTPNFDGVSIAG

-5099 IHDNYNADPGVLNS
+5099 INDNYNADPGTLNS
-5113 WTLTINY
+5113 WTLTINH
-5120 GDTATTLSSVTDISG
+5120 GSTATTVNPVTGVSG
-5135 SGDAYYVTVSATQDG
+5135 SDDTYYVTVSSSTDG
-5150 TYNLDLVSSGHG
+5150 TYNLDLVSSGHSIADSAG
-5162 IEDAASNSLTN
+5162 NSMINTA
-5173 VSPTGADE
+5173 PTGADQ
-5181 TYTVSTT
+5181 TYTVSIT
-5188 VADNTNPRLESI
+5188 VTDTANPRLESI
-5200 ERHTPATANTD
+5200 ERYSPASQNTD

-5222 EDVAGVTASDFT
+5222 ESVTGVTASDFV
-5234 LSPDSA
+5234 LSPDST
-5240 GGENTTASTGQFTQT
+5240 GGGIN
-5255 RSPNLDIPDLA
+5255 
-5266 TVSDTITVPD
+5266 
-5276 SETAT
+5276 
-5281 SVLVEVDIT
+5281 SV
-5290 HDYINDL
+5290 N
-5297 KIDIIAP
+5297 P
-5304 DGTSI
+5304 
-5309 TLHNNSGG
+5309 
-5317 NANNIDKSYAP
+5317 
-5328 QFGSIPISGVWTLQI
+5328 
-5343 HDNYNAD
+5343 
-5350 PGVLNSWTLTI
+5350 
-5361 NYGDTATTLSSVTDI
+5361 VTDI
-5376 SGSGDAYYVTVSAT
+5376 SGSGDTYYVTVSSST
-5390 QDGTYNLDLVSS
+5390 DGTYNLDLVSRPQHCRFCRQFYDQHCS
-5402 GHGIEDAASN
+5402 HRGRSDVYRQHPCYGHRQPK
-5412 SLTNVSPT
+5412 TC
-5420 GADETYTVSTTVA
+5420 
-5433 DNTNPRLESI
+5433 
-5443 ERHTP
+5443 
-5448 ATANTDSQTLVYKAT
+5448 
-5463 FSEDVA
+5463 
-5469 GVTASDF
+5469 
-5476 TLSPD
+5476 
-5481 SAGGENTTA
+5481 
-5490 STGQFTQT
+5490 
-5498 RSPNLDIP
+5498 
-5506 DLATVSDTITVP
+5506 
-5518 DSETATSVLVEVDIT
+5518 
-5533 HDYINDLK
+5533 
-5541 IDIIAPDGTSIT
+5541 ID
-5553 LHNNSGG
+5553 
-5560 NANNIDKSYAPQFG
+5560 
-5574 SIPISGVW
+5574 
-5582 TLQIHDNYNADPGVL
+5582 
-5597 NSWTLTIN
+5597 
-5605 YGDTATTLSS
+5605 
-5615 VTDISGSGD
+5615 
-5624 AYYVTVSATQDG
+5624 
-5636 TYNLDLVSSG
+5636 
-5646 HGIEDAASNS
+5646 
-5656 LTNVSPT
+5656 
-5663 GADETYTVSTT
+5663 
-5674 VADNTNPRLE
+5674 
-5684 SIERHTPATAN
+5684 
-5695 TDSQTL
+5695 
-5701 VYKATFSEDVAGV
+5701 
-5714 TASDFT
+5714 
-5720 LSPDSA
+5720 
-5726 GGENTTA
+5726 
-5733 STGQFTQTRSPNL
+5733 
-5746 DIPDLATVS
+5746 
-5755 DTITVPDSETAT
+5755 
-5767 SVLVE
+5767 
-5772 VDITHDYINDLK
+5772 
-5784 IDIIAPDGTSIT
+5784 
-5796 LHNNSGGNANNI
+5796 
-5808 DKSYAPQFGS
+5808 
-5818 IPISG
+5818 
-5823 VWTLQIHDNYNADPG
+5823 
-5838 VLNSWTLTI
+5838 
-5847 NYGDTATT
+5847 
-5855 LSSVTDISGSG
+5855 
-5866 DAYYVTVSATQ
+5866 
-5877 DGTYNL
+5877 
-5883 DLVSSGHGIEDAASN
+5883 
-5898 SLTNT
+5898 
-5903 TPTETDETYTVTAN
+5903 